1 MADIKNFGIKGIA
14 ADVQLGKSGGRLKYD
29 SSNNRFDLTQSDGST
44 LEDLRIGSVTSGTW
58 TGSAIGTTY
67 GGTGIDL
74 SSSTGTIKV
83 SSGTVSA
90 GAIDISDSN
99 FVTGSLAVA
108 NGGTG
113 ATGASGARTNL
124 GLGTIATQASTAVD
138 IDGGAIDGTAIGAN
152 SASTIVGS
160 TITANTN
167 FAGNLTGD
175 VTGDLTGDSAG
186 VHTGNVTGNLTGNVT
201 GDVTGDVTGNL
212 TGTASL
218 ASNFTSA
225 VTVGL
230 SGDATGTAT
239 FTGAGDTATVSTT
252 LATVNSD
259 VGTVGSTTNVPV
271 LTVNAKGLVTAVST
285 ATIATGFNVA
295 ADNGTTDAVAG
306 GETLTIEGGTGID
319 TTVSGNKV
327 SIAIQNAPTIND
339 LTVTGTF
346 TSDDITSA
354 TVNVSGDAVIT
365 GNLTVQGTQTTVN
378 STTVSTND
386 PIIRVNSNGTA
397 GTDAGLEANISGVMK
412 QFIYDGAT
420 SKWTVGSET
429 MVAST
434 FEGALTGAVTGDVTG
449 DITGDVKASD
459 AAVIV
464 DSSAKTVTAAGGF
477 TGALAGAVTGNVT
490 GDVTGDLTGDV
501 TGDVTGNLTGDVTGD
516 LTGDVTGTVSSIANH
531 STVNLSEDPSATV
544 TSGTMYYTDARVQTK
559 VDSYVTGGN
568 AISIASGVV
577 SLDNTAAAP
586 GTYGS
591 SSQIPAITVDQQG
604 RITAVSQSALSTSWT
619 LTADS
624 GSQTIDGGD
633 TVDVQGGTN
642 ITTSV
647 SATDVVDVS
656 LDTTLTGMVAGTFSG
671 AVTGGSLTDGT
682 ATLSSGAITGATA
695 ITASGAVEGGSLTDG
710 TATLSSGALSGAT
723 TGAFSSAVTGAS
735 FAATGEVSGSS
746 ADFSGQVD
754 FGSLSDGSIT
764 INGFADED
772 NMVSDSAQLIPTQ
785 QSVKAYVDSQLTA
798 QDLDFQ
804 GDTGGALSIDLD
816 SESLTIAGG
825 TNISSVGSGNGV
837 TLNLDSTLTGLTAVT
852 SNQFTGPL
860 TGAVTGNVTGDV
872 TGNAD
877 TATAL
882 ETARHF
888 SVTGDA
894 TATATSFDGT
904 ANVALS
910 TTLATVNSDTGTY
923 GSTTAIPVIT
933 VNAKGLVTAVS
944 TSSISTDLDII
955 GDSGTDTV
963 NLATDTL
970 TFEGTTNEIV
980 TAVTNNKVT
989 LGFGAATTINNLTAT
1004 GTFTSDDI
1012 TSASIGIN
1020 GDAVISGN
1028 LTVQGTQTIVNSTT
1042 VEAADPIFR
1051 VNTAGANTN
1060 SGFEANVNGSIKQ
1073 ILYTAA
1079 GTEWDFASEDVK
1091 TSGNFIGNLT
1101 GTAADATILETTRA
1115 ISISGDATA
1124 TVNFNGSQDVALA
1137 TTLATVN
1144 SDVGSYGG
1152 ITAIPV
1158 ITVNAKGLVTG
1169 VSTAA
1174 ISTAITVAGDSGGN
1188 QTVENGDTLSI
1199 VGGTN
1204 ISTAGSATD
1213 TITVNLDSTISGLT
1227 SVSSTTLTDGTASLS
1242 SGSLTGVV
1250 GVTASGTVQFGS
1262 LSDGAITATAFESTI
1277 TDSDTVIPTSGAVVD
1292 HVRTS
1297 ADGLL
1302 LKDAFTADS
1311 SASSFNI
1318 GTVPNVTGRTYYAN
1332 KLVIK
1337 VTTAFSGDSVNAIK
1351 ITENGTGGSTLVAI
1365 DDADCTTIGTY
1376 NVELDSDIELTKN
1389 AAITVSFVKADGS
1402 TASVPTAGVLKA
1414 SAHYNFV

>member
-14 ADVQLGKSGGRLKYD
+14 ADVQMGKSGGRLKYD
-29 SSNNRFDLTQSDGST
+29 SSNNRFDLTQSDGTT
-44 LEDLRIGSVTSGTW
+44 LEDIRLGSVTSGTW
-58 TGSAIGTTY
+58 TGSAIGTAY
-67 GGTGIDL
+67 GGTGLDL
-74 SSSTGTIKV
+74 SSSTGTIQV
-83 SSGTVSA
+83 SSGTVTA

-99 FVTGSLAVA
+99 FVTGALGVA

-113 ATGASGARTNL
+113 ATAASGARTNL
-124 GLGTIATQASTAVD
+124 GLGTLAVQAANAVD
-138 IDGGAIDGTAIGAN
+138 IDGGAIDGTIIGAN
-152 SASTIVGS
+152 SAAAITGS
-160 TITANTN
+160 TITANSS
-167 FAGNLTGD
+167 FVGALTGD
-175 VTGDLTGDSAG
+175 VTGDVTGALTGNSAG
-186 VHTGNVTGNLTGNVT
+186 VHTGNVTGNLT

-218 ASNFTSA
+218 ATNFTSA
-225 VTVGL
+225 VTVAL
-230 SGDATGTAT
+230 TGDSTGTAT
-239 FTGAGDTATVSTT
+239 FTGAGDTASIAST
-252 LATVNSD
+252 LATVNTD
-259 VGTVGSTTNVPV
+259 VGSYGSGTAIPV
-271 LTVNAKGLVTAVST
+271 IAVDAKGRITSVST
-285 ATIATGFNVA
+285 ASITAGFSVA
-295 ADNGTTDAVAG
+295 ADSGTTDAIAN
-306 GETLTIEGGTGID
+306 GETLTIEGGTNID

-327 SIAIQNAPTIND
+327 SIAIQDAPTLND

-378 STTVSTND
+378 STTVSTAD
-386 PIIRVNSNGTA
+386 PIVRVNSAGTA
-397 GTDAGLEANISGVMK
+397 GTDAGLEANVSGNMK
-412 QFIYDGAT
+412 QFIYSGAT
-420 SKWTVGSET
+420 SKWTIGSET
-429 MVAST
+429 MVAGT

-459 AAVIV
+459 ASVMV
-464 DSSAKTVTAAGGF
+464 DSSAKTF
-477 TGALAGAVTGNVT
+477 TGALTGAVTGN
-490 GDVTGDLTGDV
+490 VTGDLTGDV
-501 TGDVTGNLTGDVTGD
+501 TGDTAGTHTGPVTGAVTGNVTGD

-531 STVNLSEDPSATV
+531 STATLSEDASATV
-544 TSGTMYYTDARVQTK
+544 TSGTMYYTDARVETK
-559 VDSYVTGGN
+559 IDSYVTGGTG
-568 AISIASGVV
+568 ITVASGTAT
-577 SLDNTAAAP
+577 LDNTAATP
-586 GTYGS
+586 GSYGS
-591 SSQIPAITVDQQG
+591 TTQIPAITVDAQG
-604 RITAVSQSALSTSWT
+604 RITAVSQSALSTAWT

-642 ITTSV
+642 ITTAV

-656 LDTTLTGMVAGTFSG
+656 LDTTLTSMVAGTFSG
-671 AVTGGSLTDGT
+671 AVTAGTLTDGT
-682 ATLSSGAITGATA
+682 ASIASGAITGATA
-695 ITASGAVEGGSLTDG
+695 ITASGAIEGGSLTDG

-723 TGAFSSAVTGAS
+723 TGAFSSSVTGAS
-735 FAATGEVSGSS
+735 FAATGDVSGTT

-754 FGSLSDGSIT
+754 FGSLSDGTIT
-764 INGFADED
+764 ATGFVDED
-772 NMVSDSAQLIPTQ
+772 NMNSDSATLIPTQ
-785 QSVKAYVDSQLTA
+785 QSVKAYVDAQITA
-798 QDLDFQ
+798 EDLDFQ

-825 TNISSVGSGNGV
+825 TNLNTAGAGNGV
-837 TLNLDSTLTGLTAVT
+837 TVNLDTTLTGLTAVT

-860 TGAVTGNVTGDV
+860 TGAVTGDVTGDV

-882 ETARHF
+882 ATARAF
-888 SVTGDA
+888 SATGDI
-894 TATATSFDGT
+894 TATGVSFDGT
-904 ANVALS
+904 SAVALS
-910 TTLATVNSDTGTY
+910 TTLATVNSDTGSH

-933 VNAKGLVTAVS
+933 VNAKGLVTAV
-944 TSSISTDLDII
+944 TTAAVSTDLDII

-963 NLATDTL
+963 NLVTDAL
-970 TFEGTTNEIV
+970 TVEGTANQIV
-980 TAVTNNKVT
+980 TAVTDNKITV
-989 LGFGAATTINNLTAT
+989 GFATSPTINNLTAT

-1020 GDAVISGN
+1020 GDAIISGN

-1051 VNTAGANTN
+1051 VNTAGANTDA
-1060 SGFEANVNGSIKQ
+1060 GFEANANGVIKQ

-1079 GTEWDFASEDVK
+1079 GTEWDFGSENVK
-1091 TSGNFIGNLT
+1091 ATSFTGALVGNST
-1101 GTAADATILETTRA
+1101 TATTLATTRA
-1115 ISISGDATA
+1115 IGISGDATS
-1124 TVNFNGSQDVALA
+1124 TVNFDGSQDVTLA

-1144 SDVGSYGG
+1144 TDVGSFGSV
-1152 ITAIPV
+1152 TAIPV
-1158 ITVNAKGLVTG
+1158 VTVNAKGLVTG
-1169 VSTAA
+1169 VTTAA
-1174 ISTAITVAGDSGGN
+1174 IATAITVAGDTGGN

-1199 VGGTN
+1199 LGGTN
-1204 ISTAGSATD
+1204 ISTVGSATD
-1213 TITVNLDSTISGLT
+1213 TMTINLDSTISGLT

-1262 LSDGAITATAFESTI
+1262 LSDGTITATAFESTI
-1277 TDSDTVIPTSGAVVD
+1277 TDSDTVLPTSGAVVD

-1302 LKDAFTADS
+1302 LRSAFTADS

-1318 GTVPNVTGRTYYAN
+1318 GTMPNVSSRTYFAN

-1337 VTTAFSGDSVNAIK
+1337 VSTAFSGDSVNAIK

-1376 NVELDSDIELTKN
+1376 NVELDGDIELTKN

>member
-14 ADVQLGKSGGRLKYD
+14 ADVQMGKSGGRLKYD
-29 SSNNRFDLTQSDGST
+29 SSNNRFDLTQSDGTT
-44 LEDLRIGSVTSGTW
+44 LEDIRLGSVTSGTW
-58 TGSAIGTTY
+58 TGSAIGTAY
-67 GGTGIDL
+67 GGTGLDL
-74 SSSTGTIKV
+74 SSSTGTIQV
-83 SSGTVSA
+83 SSGTVTA

-99 FVTGSLAVA
+99 FVTGALGVA

-113 ATGASGARTNL
+113 ATAASGARTNL
-124 GLGTIATQASTAVD
+124 GLGTLAVQAANAVD
-138 IDGGAIDGTAIGAN
+138 IDGGAIDGTIIGAN
-152 SASTIVGS
+152 SAAAITGS
-160 TITANTN
+160 TITANSS
-167 FAGNLTGD
+167 FVGDLTGD
-175 VTGDLTGDSAG
+175 VTGDVTGALTGNSAG
-186 VHTGNVTGNLTGNVT
+186 VHTGNVTGNLT

-218 ASNFTSA
+218 ATNFTSA
-225 VTVGL
+225 VTVAL
-230 SGDATGTAT
+230 TGDSTGTAT
-239 FTGAGDTATVSTT
+239 FTGAGDTASIAST
-252 LATVNSD
+252 LATVNTD
-259 VGTVGSTTNVPV
+259 VGSYGSGTAIPV
-271 LTVNAKGLVTAVST
+271 IAVDAKGRITSVST
-285 ATIATGFNVA
+285 ASITAGFSVA
-295 ADNGTTDAVAG
+295 ADSGTTDAIAN
-306 GETLTIEGGTGID
+306 GETLTIEGGTNID

-327 SIAIQNAPTIND
+327 SIAIQDAPTLND

-378 STTVSTND
+378 STTVSTAD
-386 PIIRVNSNGTA
+386 PIVRVNSAGTA
-397 GTDAGLEANISGVMK
+397 GTDAGLEANVSGNMK
-412 QFIYDGAT
+412 QFIYSGAT
-420 SKWTVGSET
+420 SKWTIGSET
-429 MVAST
+429 MVAAT

-459 AAVIV
+459 ASVMV
-464 DSSAKTVTAAGGF
+464 DSSAKTF
-477 TGALAGAVTGNVT
+477 TGALTGAVTGN
-490 GDVTGDLTGDV
+490 VTGDLTGDV
-501 TGDVTGNLTGDVTGD
+501 TGDTAGTHTGPVTGAVTGNVTGD

-531 STVNLSEDPSATV
+531 STATLSEDASATV
-544 TSGTMYYTDARVQTK
+544 SSGTMYYTDARVETK
-559 VDSYVTGGN
+559 IDSYVTGGTG
-568 AISIASGVV
+568 ITVASGTAT
-577 SLDNTAAAP
+577 LDNTAATP
-586 GTYGS
+586 GAYGS
-591 SSQIPAITVDQQG
+591 TTQIPAITVDAQG
-604 RITAVSQSALSTSWT
+604 RITAVSQSALSTAWT

-642 ITTSV
+642 ITTAV

-671 AVTGGSLTDGT
+671 AVTAGTLTDGT
-682 ATLSSGAITGATA
+682 ASIASGAITGATA
-695 ITASGAVEGGSLTDG
+695 ITASGAIEGGSLTDG

-723 TGAFSSAVTGAS
+723 TGAFSSSVTGAS
-735 FAATGEVSGSS
+735 FAATGDVSGTT

-754 FGSLSDGSIT
+754 FGSLSDGTIT
-764 INGFADED
+764 ATGFVDED
-772 NMVSDSAQLIPTQ
+772 NMNSDSATLIPTQ
-785 QSVKAYVDSQLTA
+785 QSVKAYVDAQITA
-798 QDLDFQ
+798 EDLDFQ

-825 TNISSVGSGNGV
+825 TNLNTAGAGNGV
-837 TLNLDSTLTGLTAVT
+837 TVNLDTTLTGLTAVT

-860 TGAVTGNVTGDV
+860 TGAVTGDVTGDV

-882 ETARHF
+882 ATARAF
-888 SVTGDA
+888 SATGDI
-894 TATATSFDGT
+894 TATGVSFDGT
-904 ANVALS
+904 SAVALS
-910 TTLATVNSDTGTY
+910 TTLATVNSDTGSH

-933 VNAKGLVTAVS
+933 VNAKGLVTAV
-944 TSSISTDLDII
+944 TTAAVSTDLDII

-963 NLATDTL
+963 NLVTDAL
-970 TFEGTTNEIV
+970 TVEGTANQIV
-980 TAVTNNKVT
+980 TAVTDNKITV
-989 LGFGAATTINNLTAT
+989 GFATSPTINNLTAT

-1020 GDAVISGN
+1020 GDAIISGN

-1051 VNTAGANTN
+1051 VNTAGANTDA
-1060 SGFEANVNGSIKQ
+1060 GFEANANGVIKQ

-1079 GTEWDFASEDVK
+1079 GTEWDFGSENVK
-1091 TSGNFIGNLT
+1091 ATSFTGALVGNST
-1101 GTAADATILETTRA
+1101 TATTLATTRA
-1115 ISISGDATA
+1115 IGISGDATS
-1124 TVNFNGSQDVALA
+1124 TVNFDGSQDVTLA

-1144 SDVGSYGG
+1144 TDVGSFGSV
-1152 ITAIPV
+1152 TAIPV
-1158 ITVNAKGLVTG
+1158 VTVNAKGLVTG
-1169 VSTAA
+1169 VTTAA
-1174 ISTAITVAGDSGGN
+1174 IATAITVAGDTGGN

-1199 VGGTN
+1199 LGGTN
-1204 ISTAGSATD
+1204 ISTVGSATD
-1213 TITVNLDSTISGLT
+1213 TMTINLDSTISGLT

-1262 LSDGAITATAFESTI
+1262 LSDGTITATAFESTI
-1277 TDSDTVIPTSGAVVD
+1277 TDSDTVLPTSGAVVD

-1302 LKDAFTADS
+1302 LRSAFTADS

-1318 GTVPNVTGRTYYAN
+1318 GTMPNVSSRTYFAN

-1337 VTTAFSGDSVNAIK
+1337 VSTAFSGDSVNAIK

-1376 NVELDSDIELTKN
+1376 NVELDGDIELTKN

>member
-14 ADVQLGKSGGRLKYD
+14 ADVQMGKSGGRLKYD
-29 SSNNRFDLTQSDGST
+29 SGNGRFDLTQSDGTT
-44 LEDLRIGSVTSGTW
+44 LEDIRLGSVTSGTW
-58 TGSAIGTTY
+58 TGSAIGTAY
-67 GGTGIDL
+67 GGTGLDL
-74 SSSTGTIKV
+74 SSSTGTIQV
-83 SSGTVSA
+83 SSGTVTA

-99 FVTGSLAVA
+99 FVTGALGVA

-113 ATGASGARTNL
+113 ATAASGARTNL
-124 GLGTIATQASTAVD
+124 GLGTLAVQAANAVD
-138 IDGGAIDGTAIGAN
+138 IDGGAIDGTIIGAN
-152 SASTIVGS
+152 SAAAITGS
-160 TITANTN
+160 TITANSS
-167 FAGNLTGD
+167 FVGALTGD
-175 VTGDLTGDSAG
+175 VTGDVTGALTGNSAG
-186 VHTGNVTGNLTGNVT
+186 VHTGNVTGNLT

-218 ASNFTSA
+218 ATNFTSA
-225 VTVGL
+225 VTVAL
-230 SGDATGTAT
+230 TGDSTGTAT
-239 FTGAGDTATVSTT
+239 FTGAGDTASIAST
-252 LATVNSD
+252 LATVNTD
-259 VGTVGSTTNVPV
+259 VGAYGSGTAIPV
-271 LTVNAKGLVTAVST
+271 LTVNAKGLVTGVSVVAIT
-285 ATIATGFNVA
+285 AGFSVA
-295 ADNGTTDAVAG
+295 ADSGTTDAIAN
-306 GETLTIEGGTGID
+306 GETLTIEGGTNID

-327 SIAIQNAPTIND
+327 SIAIQDAPTLND

-378 STTVSTND
+378 STTVSTAD
-386 PIIRVNSNGTA
+386 PIVRVNSAGTA
-397 GTDAGLEANISGVMK
+397 GTDAGLEANVSGNMK
-412 QFIYDGAT
+412 QFIYSGAT
-420 SKWTVGSET
+420 SKWTIGSET
-429 MVAST
+429 MVAGT

-459 AAVIV
+459 ASVMV
-464 DSSAKTVTAAGGF
+464 DSSAKTF
-477 TGALAGAVTGNVT
+477 TGALTGAVTGN
-490 GDVTGDLTGDV
+490 VTGDLTGDV
-501 TGDVTGNLTGDVTGD
+501 TGDTAGTHTGPVTGAVTGNVTGD

-531 STVNLSEDPSATV
+531 STATLSEDASATV
-544 TSGTMYYTDARVQTK
+544 SSGTMYYTDARVETK
-559 VDSYVTGGN
+559 IDSYVTGGTG
-568 AISIASGVV
+568 ITVASGTAT
-577 SLDNTAAAP
+577 LDNTAATP
-586 GTYGS
+586 GSYGS
-591 SSQIPAITVDQQG
+591 TTQIPAITVDAQG
-604 RITAVSQSALSTSWT
+604 RITAVSQSALSTAWT

-642 ITTSV
+642 ITTAV

-671 AVTGGSLTDGT
+671 AVTGGTLTDGT
-682 ATLSSGAITGATA
+682 ASIASGAITGATA

-723 TGAFSSAVTGAS
+723 TGAFSSSVTGAS
-735 FAATGEVSGSS
+735 FAATGDVSGST

-754 FGSLSDGSIT
+754 FGSLSDGTIT
-764 INGFADED
+764 ATGFVDED
-772 NMVSDSAQLIPTQ
+772 NMNSDSATLIPTQ
-785 QSVKAYVDSQLTA
+785 QSVKAYVDAQITA
-798 QDLDFQ
+798 EDLDFQ

-825 TNISSVGSGNGV
+825 TNLNTAGAGNGV
-837 TLNLDSTLTGLTAVT
+837 TVNLDTTLTGLTAVT

-860 TGAVTGNVTGDV
+860 TGAVTGDVTGDV

-882 ETARHF
+882 ATARAF
-888 SVTGDA
+888 SATGDI
-894 TATATSFDGT
+894 TATGVSFDGT
-904 ANVALS
+904 SAVALS
-910 TTLATVNSDTGTY
+910 TTLATVNSDTGSH

-933 VNAKGLVTAVS
+933 VNAKGLVTAV
-944 TSSISTDLDII
+944 TTAAVSTDLDII

-963 NLATDTL
+963 NLVTDAL
-970 TFEGTTNEIV
+970 TVEGTANQIV
-980 TAVTNNKVT
+980 TAVTDNKITV
-989 LGFGAATTINNLTAT
+989 GFATSPTINNLTAT

-1020 GDAVISGN
+1020 GDAIISGN

-1051 VNTAGANTN
+1051 VNTAGANTDA
-1060 SGFEANVNGSIKQ
+1060 GFEANANGVIKQ

-1079 GTEWDFASEDVK
+1079 GTEWDFGSENVK
-1091 TSGNFIGNLT
+1091 ATSFTGALVGNST
-1101 GTAADATILETTRA
+1101 TATTLATTRA
-1115 ISISGDATA
+1115 IGISGDATS
-1124 TVNFNGSQDVALA
+1124 TVNFDGSQDVTLA

-1144 SDVGSYGG
+1144 TDVGSFGSV
-1152 ITAIPV
+1152 TAIPV
-1158 ITVNAKGLVTG
+1158 VTVNAKGLVTG
-1169 VSTAA
+1169 VTTAA
-1174 ISTAITVAGDSGGN
+1174 IATAITVAGDTGGN

-1199 VGGTN
+1199 LGGTN
-1204 ISTAGSATD
+1204 ISTVGSATD
-1213 TITVNLDSTISGLT
+1213 TMTINLDSTISGLT

-1262 LSDGAITATAFESTI
+1262 LSDGTITATAFESTI
-1277 TDSDTVIPTSGAVVD
+1277 TDSDTVLPTSGAVVD

-1302 LKDAFTADS
+1302 LRSAFTADS

-1318 GTVPNVTGRTYYAN
+1318 GTMPNVSSRTYFAN

-1337 VTTAFSGDSVNAIK
+1337 VSTAFSGDSVNAIK

-1376 NVELDSDIELTKN
+1376 NVELDGDIELTKN

>member
-14 ADVQLGKSGGRLKYD
+14 ADVQMGKSGGRLKYD
-29 SSNNRFDLTQSDGST
+29 SSNNRFDLTQSDGTT
-44 LEDLRIGSVTSGTW
+44 LEDIRLGSVTSGTW
-58 TGSAIGTTY
+58 TGSAIGTAY
-67 GGTGIDL
+67 GGTGLDL
-74 SSSTGTIKV
+74 SSSTGTIQV
-83 SSGTVSA
+83 SSGTVTA

-99 FVTGSLAVA
+99 FVTGALGVA

-113 ATGASGARTNL
+113 ATAASGARTNL
-124 GLGTIATQASTAVD
+124 GLGTLAVQAANAVD
-138 IDGGAIDGTAIGAN
+138 IDGGAIDGTIIGAN
-152 SASTIVGS
+152 SAAAITGS
-160 TITANTN
+160 TITANSS
-167 FAGNLTGD
+167 FVGDLTGD
-175 VTGDLTGDSAG
+175 VTGDVTGALTGNSAG
-186 VHTGNVTGNLTGNVT
+186 VHTGNVTGNLT

-218 ASNFTSA
+218 ATNFTSA
-225 VTVGL
+225 VTVAL
-230 SGDATGTAT
+230 TGDSTGTAT
-239 FTGAGDTATVSTT
+239 FTGAGDTASIAST
-252 LATVNSD
+252 LATVNTD
-259 VGTVGSTTNVPV
+259 VGAYGSGTAIPV
-271 LTVNAKGLVTAVST
+271 LTVNAKGLVTGVSVVAIT
-285 ATIATGFNVA
+285 AGFSVA
-295 ADNGTTDAVAG
+295 ADSGTTDAIAN
-306 GETLTIEGGTGID
+306 GETLTIEGGTNID

-327 SIAIQNAPTIND
+327 SIAIQDAPTLND

-378 STTVSTND
+378 STTVSTAD
-386 PIIRVNSNGTA
+386 PIVRVNSAGTA
-397 GTDAGLEANISGVMK
+397 GTDAGLEANVSGNMK
-412 QFIYDGAT
+412 QFIYSGAT
-420 SKWTVGSET
+420 SKWTIGSET
-429 MVAST
+429 MVAGT

-459 AAVIV
+459 ASVMV
-464 DSSAKTVTAAGGF
+464 DSSAKTF
-477 TGALAGAVTGNVT
+477 TGDLTGAVTGN
-490 GDVTGDLTGDV
+490 VTGDLTGDV
-501 TGDVTGNLTGDVTGD
+501 TGDTAGTHTGPVTGAVTGNVLGD

-531 STVNLSEDPSATV
+531 STATLSEDASATV
-544 TSGTMYYTDARVQTK
+544 TSGTMYYTDARVETK
-559 VDSYVTGGN
+559 IDSYVTGGTG
-568 AISIASGVV
+568 ITVASGTAT
-577 SLDNTAAAP
+577 LDNTAATP
-586 GTYGS
+586 GAYGS
-591 SSQIPAITVDQQG
+591 TTQIPAITVDAQG
-604 RITAVSQSALSTSWT
+604 RITAVSQSALSTAWT

-642 ITTSV
+642 ITTAV

-671 AVTGGSLTDGT
+671 AVTAGTLTDGT
-682 ATLSSGAITGATA
+682 ASIASGAITGATA
-695 ITASGAVEGGSLTDG
+695 ITASGAIEGGSLTDG

-723 TGAFSSAVTGAS
+723 TGAFSSSVTGAS
-735 FAATGEVSGSS
+735 FAATGDVSGST

-754 FGSLSDGSIT
+754 FGSLSDGTIT
-764 INGFADED
+764 ATGFVDED
-772 NMVSDSAQLIPTQ
+772 NMNSDSATLIPTQ
-785 QSVKAYVDSQLTA
+785 QSVKAYVDAQITA
-798 QDLDFQ
+798 EDLDFQ

-825 TNISSVGSGNGV
+825 TNLNTAGAGNGV
-837 TLNLDSTLTGLTAVT
+837 TVNLDTTLTGLTAVT

-860 TGAVTGNVTGDV
+860 TGAVTGDVTGDV

-882 ETARHF
+882 ATARAF
-888 SVTGDA
+888 SATGDI
-894 TATATSFDGT
+894 TATGVSFDGT
-904 ANVALS
+904 SAVALS
-910 TTLATVNSDTGTY
+910 TTLATVNSDTGSH

-933 VNAKGLVTAVS
+933 VNAKGLVTAV
-944 TSSISTDLDII
+944 TTAAVSTDLDII

-963 NLATDTL
+963 NLVTDAL
-970 TFEGTTNEIV
+970 TVEGTANQIV
-980 TAVTNNKVT
+980 TAVTDNKITV
-989 LGFGAATTINNLTAT
+989 GFATSPTINNLTAT

-1020 GDAVISGN
+1020 GDAIISGN

-1051 VNTAGANTN
+1051 VNTAGANTDA
-1060 SGFEANVNGSIKQ
+1060 GFEANANGVIKQ

-1079 GTEWDFASEDVK
+1079 GTEWDFGSENVK
-1091 TSGNFIGNLT
+1091 ATSFTGALVGNST
-1101 GTAADATILETTRA
+1101 TATTLATTRA
-1115 ISISGDATA
+1115 IGISGDATS
-1124 TVNFNGSQDVALA
+1124 TVNFDGSQDVTLA

-1144 SDVGSYGG
+1144 TDVGSFGSV
-1152 ITAIPV
+1152 TAIPV
-1158 ITVNAKGLVTG
+1158 VTVNAKGLVTG
-1169 VSTAA
+1169 VTTAA
-1174 ISTAITVAGDSGGN
+1174 IATAITVAGDTGGN

-1199 VGGTN
+1199 LGGTN
-1204 ISTAGSATD
+1204 ISTVGSATD
-1213 TITVNLDSTISGLT
+1213 TMTINLDSTISGLT

-1262 LSDGAITATAFESTI
+1262 LSDGTITATAFESTI
-1277 TDSDTVIPTSGAVVD
+1277 TDSDTVLPTSGAVVD

-1302 LKDAFTADS
+1302 LRSAFTADS

-1318 GTVPNVTGRTYYAN
+1318 GTMPNVSSRTYFAN

-1337 VTTAFSGDSVNAIK
+1337 VSTAFSGDSVNAIK

-1376 NVELDSDIELTKN
+1376 NVELDGDIELTKN

>member
-14 ADVQLGKSGGRLKYD
+14 ADVQMGKSGGRLKYD
-29 SSNNRFDLTQSDGST
+29 SSNNRFDLTQSDGTT
-44 LEDLRIGSVTSGTW
+44 LEDIRLGSVTSGTW
-58 TGSAIGTTY
+58 TGSAIGTAY
-67 GGTGIDL
+67 GGTGLDL
-74 SSSTGTIKV
+74 SSSTGTIQV
-83 SSGTVSA
+83 SSGTVTA

-99 FVTGSLAVA
+99 FVTGALGVA

-113 ATGASGARTNL
+113 ATAASGARTNL
-124 GLGTIATQASTAVD
+124 GLGTLAVQAANAVD
-138 IDGGAIDGTAIGAN
+138 IDGGAIDGTIIGAN
-152 SASTIVGS
+152 SAAAITGS
-160 TITANTN
+160 TITANSS
-167 FAGNLTGD
+167 FVGDLTGD
-175 VTGDLTGDSAG
+175 VTGDVTGALTGNSAG
-186 VHTGNVTGNLTGNVT
+186 VHTGNVTGNLT

-218 ASNFTSA
+218 ATNFTSA
-225 VTVGL
+225 VTVAL
-230 SGDATGTAT
+230 TGDSTGTAT
-239 FTGAGDTATVSTT
+239 FTGAGDTASIAST
-252 LATVNSD
+252 LATVNTD
-259 VGTVGSTTNVPV
+259 VGSYGSGTAIPV
-271 LTVNAKGLVTAVST
+271 IAVDAKGRITSVST
-285 ATIATGFNVA
+285 ASITAGFSVA
-295 ADNGTTDAVAG
+295 ADSGTTDAIAN
-306 GETLTIEGGTGID
+306 GETLTIEGGTNID

-327 SIAIQNAPTIND
+327 SIAIQDAPTLND

-378 STTVSTND
+378 STTVSTAD
-386 PIIRVNSNGTA
+386 PIVRVNSAGTA
-397 GTDAGLEANISGVMK
+397 GTDAGLEANVSGNMK
-412 QFIYDGAT
+412 QFIYSGAT
-420 SKWTVGSET
+420 SKWTIGSET
-429 MVAST
+429 MVAAT

-459 AAVIV
+459 ASVMV
-464 DSSAKTVTAAGGF
+464 DSSAKTF
-477 TGALAGAVTGNVT
+477 TGALTGAVTGN
-490 GDVTGDLTGDV
+490 VTGDLTGDV
-501 TGDVTGNLTGDVTGD
+501 TGDTAGTHTGPVTGAVTGNVTGD

-531 STVNLSEDPSATV
+531 STATLSEDASATV
-544 TSGTMYYTDARVQTK
+544 SSGTMYYTDARVETK
-559 VDSYVTGGN
+559 IDSYVTGGTG
-568 AISIASGVV
+568 ITVASGTAT
-577 SLDNTAAAP
+577 LDNTAATP
-586 GTYGS
+586 GAYGS
-591 SSQIPAITVDQQG
+591 TTQIPAITVDAQG
-604 RITAVSQSALSTSWT
+604 RITAVSQNALSTAWT
-619 LTADS
+619 LSADS

-642 ITTSV
+642 ITTAV

-671 AVTGGSLTDGT
+671 AVTAGTLTDGT
-682 ATLSSGAITGATA
+682 ASIASGAITGATA
-695 ITASGAVEGGSLTDG
+695 ITASGAIEGGSLTDG

-723 TGAFSSAVTGAS
+723 TGAFSSSVTGAS
-735 FAATGEVSGSS
+735 FAATGDVSGTT

-754 FGSLSDGSIT
+754 FGSLSDGTIT
-764 INGFADED
+764 ATGFVDED
-772 NMVSDSAQLIPTQ
+772 NMNSDSATLIPTQ
-785 QSVKAYVDSQLTA
+785 QSVKAYVDAQITA
-798 QDLDFQ
+798 EDLDFQ

-825 TNISSVGSGNGV
+825 TNLNTAGAGNGV
-837 TLNLDSTLTGLTAVT
+837 TVNLDTTLTGLTAVT

-860 TGAVTGNVTGDV
+860 TGAVTGDVTGDV

-882 ETARHF
+882 ATARAF
-888 SVTGDA
+888 SATGDI
-894 TATATSFDGT
+894 TATGVSFDGT
-904 ANVALS
+904 SAVALS
-910 TTLATVNSDTGTY
+910 TTLATVNSDTGSH

-933 VNAKGLVTAVS
+933 VNAKGLVTAV
-944 TSSISTDLDII
+944 TTAAVSTDLDII

-963 NLATDTL
+963 NLVTDAL
-970 TFEGTTNEIV
+970 TVEGTANQIV
-980 TAVTNNKVT
+980 TAVTDNKITV
-989 LGFGAATTINNLTAT
+989 GFATSPTINNLTAT

-1020 GDAVISGN
+1020 GDAIISGN

-1051 VNTAGANTN
+1051 VNTAGANTDA
-1060 SGFEANVNGSIKQ
+1060 GFEANANGVIKQ

-1079 GTEWDFASEDVK
+1079 GTEWDFGSENVK
-1091 TSGNFIGNLT
+1091 ATSFTGALVGNST
-1101 GTAADATILETTRA
+1101 TATTLATTRA
-1115 ISISGDATA
+1115 IGISGDATS
-1124 TVNFNGSQDVALA
+1124 TVNFDGSQDVTLA

-1144 SDVGSYGG
+1144 TDVGSFGSV
-1152 ITAIPV
+1152 TAIPV
-1158 ITVNAKGLVTG
+1158 VTVNAKGLVTG
-1169 VSTAA
+1169 VTTAA
-1174 ISTAITVAGDSGGN
+1174 IATAITVAGDTGGN

-1199 VGGTN
+1199 LGGTN
-1204 ISTAGSATD
+1204 ISTVGSATD
-1213 TITVNLDSTISGLT
+1213 TMTINLDSTISGLT

-1262 LSDGAITATAFESTI
+1262 LSDGTITATAFESTI
-1277 TDSDTVIPTSGAVVD
+1277 TDSDTVLPTSGAVVD

-1302 LKDAFTADS
+1302 LRSAFTADS

-1318 GTVPNVTGRTYYAN
+1318 GTMPNVSSRTYFAN

-1337 VTTAFSGDSVNAIK
+1337 VSTAFSGDSVNAIK

-1376 NVELDSDIELTKN
+1376 NVELDGDIELTKN

>member
-14 ADVQLGKSGGRLKYD
+14 ADVQMGKSGGRLKYD
-29 SSNNRFDLTQSDGST
+29 SSNNRFDLTQSDGTT
-44 LEDLRIGSVTSGTW
+44 LEDIRLGSVTSGTW
-58 TGSAIGTTY
+58 TGSAIGTAY
-67 GGTGIDL
+67 GGTGLDL
-74 SSSTGTIKV
+74 SSSTGTIQV
-83 SSGTVSA
+83 SSGTVTA

-99 FVTGSLAVA
+99 FVTGALGVA

-113 ATGASGARTNL
+113 ATAASGARTNL
-124 GLGTIATQASTAVD
+124 GLGTLAVQAANAVD
-138 IDGGAIDGTAIGAN
+138 IDGGAIDGTIIGAN
-152 SASTIVGS
+152 SAAAITGS
-160 TITANTN
+160 TITANSS
-167 FAGNLTGD
+167 FVGDLTGD
-175 VTGDLTGDSAG
+175 VTGDVTGALTGNSAG
-186 VHTGNVTGNLTGNVT
+186 VHTGNVTGNLT

-218 ASNFTSA
+218 ATNFTSA
-225 VTVGL
+225 VTVAL
-230 SGDATGTAT
+230 TGDSTGTAT
-239 FTGAGDTATVSTT
+239 FTGAGDTASIAST
-252 LATVNSD
+252 LATVNTD
-259 VGTVGSTTNVPV
+259 VGSYGSGTAIPV
-271 LTVNAKGLVTAVST
+271 IAVDAKGRITSVST
-285 ATIATGFNVA
+285 ASITAGFSVA
-295 ADNGTTDAVAG
+295 ADSGTTDAIAN
-306 GETLTIEGGTGID
+306 GETLTIEGGTNID

-327 SIAIQNAPTIND
+327 SIAIQDAPTLND

-378 STTVSTND
+378 STTVSTAD
-386 PIIRVNSNGTA
+386 PIVRVNSAGTA
-397 GTDAGLEANISGVMK
+397 GTDAGLEANVSGNMK
-412 QFIYDGAT
+412 QFIYSGAT
-420 SKWTVGSET
+420 SKWTIGSET

-459 AAVIV
+459 ASVMV
-464 DSSAKTVTAAGGF
+464 DSSAKTF
-477 TGALAGAVTGNVT
+477 TGTLTGN
-490 GDVTGDLTGDV
+490 VTGDLTGDV
-501 TGDVTGNLTGDVTGD
+501 TGDTAGTHTGPVTGAVTGNVTGD

-531 STVNLSEDPSATV
+531 STATLSEDASATV
-544 TSGTMYYTDARVQTK
+544 TSGTMYYTDARVETK
-559 VDSYVTGGN
+559 IDSYVTGGTG
-568 AISIASGVV
+568 ITVASGTAT
-577 SLDNTAAAP
+577 LDNTAATP
-586 GTYGS
+586 GAYGS
-591 SSQIPAITVDQQG
+591 TTQIPAITVDAQG
-604 RITAVSQSALSTSWT
+604 RITAVSQNALSTAWT
-619 LTADS
+619 LSADS

-642 ITTSV
+642 ITTAV

-671 AVTGGSLTDGT
+671 AVTAGTLTDGT
-682 ATLSSGAITGATA
+682 ASIASGAITGATA
-695 ITASGAVEGGSLTDG
+695 ITASGAIEGGSLTDG

-723 TGAFSSAVTGAS
+723 TGAFSSSVTGAS
-735 FAATGEVSGSS
+735 FAATGDVSGTT

-754 FGSLSDGSIT
+754 FGSLSDGTIT
-764 INGFADED
+764 ATGFVDED
-772 NMVSDSAQLIPTQ
+772 NMNSDSATLIPTQ
-785 QSVKAYVDSQLTA
+785 QSVKAYVDAQITA
-798 QDLDFQ
+798 EDLDFQ

-825 TNISSVGSGNGV
+825 TNLNTAGAGNGV
-837 TLNLDSTLTGLTAVT
+837 TVNLDTTLTGLTAVT

-860 TGAVTGNVTGDV
+860 TGAVTGDVTGDV

-882 ETARHF
+882 ATARAF
-888 SVTGDA
+888 SATGDI
-894 TATATSFDGT
+894 TATGVSFDGT
-904 ANVALS
+904 SAVALS
-910 TTLATVNSDTGTY
+910 TTLATVNSDTGSH

-933 VNAKGLVTAVS
+933 VNAKGLVTAV
-944 TSSISTDLDII
+944 TTAAVSTDLDII

-963 NLATDTL
+963 NLVTDAL
-970 TFEGTTNEIV
+970 TVEGTANQIV
-980 TAVTNNKVT
+980 TAVTDNKITV
-989 LGFGAATTINNLTAT
+989 GFATSPTINNLTAT

-1020 GDAVISGN
+1020 GDAIISGN

-1051 VNTAGANTN
+1051 VNTAGANTDA
-1060 SGFEANVNGSIKQ
+1060 GFEANANGVIKQ

-1079 GTEWDFASEDVK
+1079 GTEWDFGSENVK
-1091 TSGNFIGNLT
+1091 ATSFTGALVGNST
-1101 GTAADATILETTRA
+1101 TATTLATTRA
-1115 ISISGDATA
+1115 IGISGDATS
-1124 TVNFNGSQDVALA
+1124 TVNFDGSQDVTLA

-1144 SDVGSYGG
+1144 TDVGSFGSV
-1152 ITAIPV
+1152 TAIPV
-1158 ITVNAKGLVTG
+1158 VTVNAKGLVTG
-1169 VSTAA
+1169 VTTAA
-1174 ISTAITVAGDSGGN
+1174 IATAITVAGDTGGN

-1199 VGGTN
+1199 LGGTN
-1204 ISTAGSATD
+1204 ISTVGSATD
-1213 TITVNLDSTISGLT
+1213 TMTINLDSSISGLT

-1262 LSDGAITATAFESTI
+1262 LSDGTITATAFESTI
-1277 TDSDTVIPTSGAVVD
+1277 TDSDTVLPTSGAVVD

-1302 LKDAFTADS
+1302 LRSAFTADS

-1318 GTVPNVTGRTYYAN
+1318 GTMPNVSSRTYFAN

-1337 VTTAFSGDSVNAIK
+1337 VSTAFSGDSVNAIK

-1376 NVELDSDIELTKN
+1376 NVELDGDIELTKN

>member
-14 ADVQLGKSGGRLKYD
+14 ADVQMGKSGGRLKYD
-29 SSNNRFDLTQSDGST
+29 SGNGRFDLTQSDGTT
-44 LEDLRIGSVTSGTW
+44 LEDIRLGSVTSGTW
-58 TGSAIGTTY
+58 TGSAIGTAY
-67 GGTGIDL
+67 GGTGLDL
-74 SSSTGTIKV
+74 SSSTGTIQV
-83 SSGTVSA
+83 SSGTVTA

-99 FVTGSLAVA
+99 FVTGALGVA

-113 ATGASGARTNL
+113 ATAASGARTNL
-124 GLGTIATQASTAVD
+124 GLGTLAVQAANAVD
-138 IDGGAIDGTAIGAN
+138 IDGGAIDGTIIGAN
-152 SASTIVGS
+152 SAAAITGS
-160 TITANTN
+160 TITANSS
-167 FAGNLTGD
+167 FVGALTGD
-175 VTGDLTGDSAG
+175 VTGDVTGALTGNSAG
-186 VHTGNVTGNLTGNVT
+186 VHTGNVTGNLT

-218 ASNFTSA
+218 ATNFTSA
-225 VTVGL
+225 VTVAL
-230 SGDATGTAT
+230 TGDSTGTAT
-239 FTGAGDTATVSTT
+239 FTGAGDTASIAST
-252 LATVNSD
+252 LATVNTD
-259 VGTVGSTTNVPV
+259 VGAYGSGTAIPV
-271 LTVNAKGLVTAVST
+271 LTVNAKGLVTGVSVVAIT
-285 ATIATGFNVA
+285 AGFSVA
-295 ADNGTTDAVAG
+295 ADSGTTDAIAN
-306 GETLTIEGGTGID
+306 GETLTIEGGTNID

-327 SIAIQNAPTIND
+327 SIAIQDAPTLND

-378 STTVSTND
+378 STTVSTAD
-386 PIIRVNSNGTA
+386 PIVRVNSAGTA
-397 GTDAGLEANISGVMK
+397 GTDAGLEANVSGNMK
-412 QFIYDGAT
+412 QFIYSGAT
-420 SKWTVGSET
+420 SKWTIGSET
-429 MVAST
+429 MVAGT

-459 AAVIV
+459 ASVMV
-464 DSSAKTVTAAGGF
+464 DSSAKTF
-477 TGALAGAVTGNVT
+477 TGDLTGAVTGN
-490 GDVTGDLTGDV
+490 VTGDLTGDV
-501 TGDVTGNLTGDVTGD
+501 TGDTAGTHTGPVTGAVTGNVTGD

-531 STVNLSEDPSATV
+531 STATLSEDASATV
-544 TSGTMYYTDARVQTK
+544 SSGTMYYTDARVETK
-559 VDSYVTGGN
+559 IDSYVTGGTG
-568 AISIASGVV
+568 ITVASGTAT
-577 SLDNTAAAP
+577 LDNTAATP
-586 GTYGS
+586 GSYGS
-591 SSQIPAITVDQQG
+591 TTQIPAITVDAQG
-604 RITAVSQSALSTSWT
+604 RITAVSQSALSTAWT

-642 ITTSV
+642 ITTAV

-671 AVTGGSLTDGT
+671 AVTAGTLTDGT
-682 ATLSSGAITGATA
+682 ASIASGAITGATA
-695 ITASGAVEGGSLTDG
+695 ITASGAIEGGSLTDG

-723 TGAFSSAVTGAS
+723 TGAFSSSVTGAS
-735 FAATGEVSGSS
+735 FAATGDVSGST

-754 FGSLSDGSIT
+754 FGSLSDGTIT
-764 INGFADED
+764 ATGFVDED
-772 NMVSDSAQLIPTQ
+772 NMNSDSATLIPTQ
-785 QSVKAYVDSQLTA
+785 QSVKAYVDAQITA
-798 QDLDFQ
+798 EDLDFQ

-825 TNISSVGSGNGV
+825 TNLNTAGAGNGV
-837 TLNLDSTLTGLTAVT
+837 TVNLDTTLTGLTAVT

-860 TGAVTGNVTGDV
+860 TGAVTGDVTGDV

-882 ETARHF
+882 ATARAF
-888 SVTGDA
+888 SATGDI
-894 TATATSFDGT
+894 TATGVSFDGT
-904 ANVALS
+904 SAVALS
-910 TTLATVNSDTGTY
+910 TTLATVNSDTGSH

-933 VNAKGLVTAVS
+933 VNAKGLVTAV
-944 TSSISTDLDII
+944 TTAAVSTDLDII

-963 NLATDTL
+963 NLVTDAL
-970 TFEGTTNEIV
+970 TVEGTANQIV
-980 TAVTNNKVT
+980 TAVTDNKITV
-989 LGFGAATTINNLTAT
+989 GFATSPTINNLTAT

-1020 GDAVISGN
+1020 GDAIISGN

-1051 VNTAGANTN
+1051 VNTAGANTDA
-1060 SGFEANVNGSIKQ
+1060 GFEANANGVIKQ

-1079 GTEWDFASEDVK
+1079 GTEWDFGSENVK
-1091 TSGNFIGNLT
+1091 ATSFTGALVGNST
-1101 GTAADATILETTRA
+1101 TATTLATTRA
-1115 ISISGDATA
+1115 IGISGDATS
-1124 TVNFNGSQDVALA
+1124 TVNFDGSQDVTLA

-1144 SDVGSYGG
+1144 TDVGSFGSV
-1152 ITAIPV
+1152 TAIPV
-1158 ITVNAKGLVTG
+1158 VTVNAKGLVTG
-1169 VSTAA
+1169 VTTAA
-1174 ISTAITVAGDSGGN
+1174 IATAITVAGDTGGN

-1199 VGGTN
+1199 LGGTN
-1204 ISTAGSATD
+1204 ISTVGSATD
-1213 TITVNLDSTISGLT
+1213 TMTINLDSTISGLT

-1262 LSDGAITATAFESTI
+1262 LSDGTITATAFESTI
-1277 TDSDTVIPTSGAVVD
+1277 TDSDTVLPTSGAVVD

-1302 LKDAFTADS
+1302 LRSAFTADS

-1318 GTVPNVTGRTYYAN
+1318 GTMPNVSSRTYFAN

-1337 VTTAFSGDSVNAIK
+1337 VSTAFSGDSVNAIK

-1376 NVELDSDIELTKN
+1376 NVELDGDIELTKN

>member
-14 ADVQLGKSGGRLKYD
+14 ADVQMGKSGGRLKYD
-29 SSNNRFDLTQSDGST
+29 SGNGRFDLTQSDGTT
-44 LEDLRIGSVTSGTW
+44 LEDIRLGSVTSGTW
-58 TGSAIGTTY
+58 TGSAIGTAY
-67 GGTGIDL
+67 GGTGLDL
-74 SSSTGTIKV
+74 SSSTGTIQV
-83 SSGTVSA
+83 SSGTVTA

-99 FVTGSLAVA
+99 FVTGALGVA

-113 ATGASGARTNL
+113 ATAASGARTNL
-124 GLGTIATQASTAVD
+124 GLGTLAVQAANAVD
-138 IDGGAIDGTAIGAN
+138 IDGGAIDGTIIGAN
-152 SASTIVGS
+152 SAAAITGS
-160 TITANTN
+160 TITANSS
-167 FAGNLTGD
+167 FVGDLTGD
-175 VTGDLTGDSAG
+175 VTGDVTGALTGNSAG
-186 VHTGNVTGNLTGNVT
+186 VHTGNVTGNLT

-218 ASNFTSA
+218 ATNFTSA
-225 VTVGL
+225 VTVAL
-230 SGDATGTAT
+230 TGDSTGTAT
-239 FTGAGDTATVSTT
+239 FTGAGDTASIAST
-252 LATVNSD
+252 LATVNTD
-259 VGTVGSTTNVPV
+259 VGSYGSGTAIPV
-271 LTVNAKGLVTAVST
+271 IAVDAKGRITSVST
-285 ATIATGFNVA
+285 ASITAGFSVA
-295 ADNGTTDAVAG
+295 ADSGTTDAIAN
-306 GETLTIEGGTGID
+306 GETLTIEGGTNID

-327 SIAIQNAPTIND
+327 SIAIQDAPTLND

-378 STTVSTND
+378 STTVSTAD
-386 PIIRVNSNGTA
+386 PIVRVNSAGTA
-397 GTDAGLEANISGVMK
+397 GTDAGLEANVSGNMK
-412 QFIYDGAT
+412 QFIYSGAT
-420 SKWTVGSET
+420 SKWTIGSET
-429 MVAST
+429 MVAAT

-459 AAVIV
+459 ASVMV
-464 DSSAKTVTAAGGF
+464 DSSAKTF
-477 TGALAGAVTGNVT
+477 TGALTGAVTGN
-490 GDVTGDLTGDV
+490 VTGDLTGDV
-501 TGDVTGNLTGDVTGD
+501 TGDTAGTHTGPVTGAVTGNVTGD

-531 STVNLSEDPSATV
+531 STATLSEDASATV
-544 TSGTMYYTDARVQTK
+544 SSGTMYYTDARVETK
-559 VDSYVTGGN
+559 IDSYVTGGTG
-568 AISIASGVV
+568 ITVASGTAT
-577 SLDNTAAAP
+577 LDNTAATP
-586 GTYGS
+586 GAYGS
-591 SSQIPAITVDQQG
+591 TTQIPAITVDAQG
-604 RITAVSQSALSTSWT
+604 RITAVSQNALSTAWT
-619 LTADS
+619 LSADS

-642 ITTSV
+642 ITTAV

-671 AVTGGSLTDGT
+671 AVTAGTLTDGT
-682 ATLSSGAITGATA
+682 ASIASGAITGATA
-695 ITASGAVEGGSLTDG
+695 ITASGAIEGGSLTDG

-723 TGAFSSAVTGAS
+723 TGAFSSSVTGAS
-735 FAATGEVSGSS
+735 FAATGDVSGTT

-754 FGSLSDGSIT
+754 FGSLSDGTIT
-764 INGFADED
+764 ATGFVDED
-772 NMVSDSAQLIPTQ
+772 NMNSDSATLIPTQ
-785 QSVKAYVDSQLTA
+785 QSVKAYVDAQITA
-798 QDLDFQ
+798 EDLDFQ

-825 TNISSVGSGNGV
+825 TNLNTAGAGNGV
-837 TLNLDSTLTGLTAVT
+837 TVNLDTTLTGLTAVT

-860 TGAVTGNVTGDV
+860 TGAVTGDVTGDV

-882 ETARHF
+882 ATARAF
-888 SVTGDA
+888 SATGDI
-894 TATATSFDGT
+894 TATGVSFDGT
-904 ANVALS
+904 SAVALS
-910 TTLATVNSDTGTY
+910 TTLATVNSDTGSH

-933 VNAKGLVTAVS
+933 VNAKGLVTAV
-944 TSSISTDLDII
+944 TTAAVSTDLDII

-963 NLATDTL
+963 NLVTDAL
-970 TFEGTTNEIV
+970 TVEGTANQIV
-980 TAVTNNKVT
+980 TAVTDNKITV
-989 LGFGAATTINNLTAT
+989 GFATSPTINNLTAT

-1020 GDAVISGN
+1020 GDAIISGN

-1051 VNTAGANTN
+1051 VNTAGANTDA
-1060 SGFEANVNGSIKQ
+1060 GFEANANGVIKQ

-1079 GTEWDFASEDVK
+1079 GTEWDFGSENVK
-1091 TSGNFIGNLT
+1091 ATSFTGALVGNST
-1101 GTAADATILETTRA
+1101 TATTLATTRA
-1115 ISISGDATA
+1115 IGISGDATS
-1124 TVNFNGSQDVALA
+1124 TVNFDGSQDVTLA

-1144 SDVGSYGG
+1144 TDVGSFGSV
-1152 ITAIPV
+1152 TAIPV
-1158 ITVNAKGLVTG
+1158 VTVNAKGLVTG
-1169 VSTAA
+1169 VTTAA
-1174 ISTAITVAGDSGGN
+1174 IATAITVAGDTGGN

-1199 VGGTN
+1199 LGGTN
-1204 ISTAGSATD
+1204 ISTVGSATD
-1213 TITVNLDSTISGLT
+1213 TMTINLDSTISGLT

-1262 LSDGAITATAFESTI
+1262 LSDGTITATAFESTI
-1277 TDSDTVIPTSGAVVD
+1277 TDSDTVLPTSGAVVD

-1302 LKDAFTADS
+1302 LRSAFTADS

-1318 GTVPNVTGRTYYAN
+1318 GTMPNVSSRTYFAN

-1337 VTTAFSGDSVNAIK
+1337 VSTAFSGDSVNAIK

-1376 NVELDSDIELTKN
+1376 NVELDGDIELTKN

>member
-14 ADVQLGKSGGRLKYD
+14 ADVQMGKSGGRLKYD
-29 SSNNRFDLTQSDGST
+29 SSNNRFDLTQSDGTT
-44 LEDLRIGSVTSGTW
+44 LEDIRLGSVTSGTW
-58 TGSAIGTTY
+58 TGSAIGTAY
-67 GGTGIDL
+67 GGTGLDL
-74 SSSTGTIKV
+74 SSSTGTIQV
-83 SSGTVSA
+83 SSGTVTA

-99 FVTGSLAVA
+99 FVTGALGVA

-113 ATGASGARTNL
+113 ATAASGARTNL
-124 GLGTIATQASTAVD
+124 GLGTLAVQAANAVD
-138 IDGGAIDGTAIGAN
+138 IDGGAIDGTIIGAN
-152 SASTIVGS
+152 SAAAITGS
-160 TITANTN
+160 TITANSS
-167 FAGNLTGD
+167 FVGDLTGD
-175 VTGDLTGDSAG
+175 VTGDVTGALTGNSAG
-186 VHTGNVTGNLTGNVT
+186 VHTGNVTGNLT

-218 ASNFTSA
+218 ATNFTSA
-225 VTVGL
+225 VTVAL
-230 SGDATGTAT
+230 TGDSTGSAT
-239 FTGAGDTATVSTT
+239 FTGAGDTASIAST
-252 LATVNSD
+252 LATVNTD
-259 VGTVGSTTNVPV
+259 VGSYGSGTAIPV
-271 LTVNAKGLVTAVST
+271 LTVNAKGLVTGVST
-285 ATIATGFNVA
+285 ASITAGFNVA
-295 ADNGTTDAVAG
+295 ADSGTTDAIAN
-306 GETLTIEGGTGID
+306 GETLTIEGGTNID

-327 SIAIQNAPTIND
+327 SIAIQDAPTLND

-378 STTVSTND
+378 STTVSTAD
-386 PIIRVNSNGTA
+386 PIVRVNSAGTA
-397 GTDAGLEANISGVMK
+397 GTDAGLEANVSGNMK
-412 QFIYDGAT
+412 QFIYSGAT
-420 SKWTVGSET
+420 SKWTIGSET
-429 MVAST
+429 MVAAT

-459 AAVIV
+459 ASVMV
-464 DSSAKTVTAAGGF
+464 DSSAKTF
-477 TGALAGAVTGNVT
+477 TGALTGAVTGN
-490 GDVTGDLTGDV
+490 
-501 TGDVTGNLTGDVTGD
+501 VTGD

-531 STVNLSEDPSATV
+531 STATLSEDASATV
-544 TSGTMYYTDARVQTK
+544 SSGTMYYTDARVETK
-559 VDSYVTGGN
+559 IDSYVTGGTG
-568 AISIASGVV
+568 ITVASGTAT
-577 SLDNTAAAP
+577 LDNTAATP
-586 GTYGS
+586 GAYGS
-591 SSQIPAITVDQQG
+591 TTQIPAITVDAQG
-604 RITAVSQSALSTSWT
+604 RITAVSQNALSTAWT
-619 LTADS
+619 LSADS

-642 ITTSV
+642 ITTAV

-671 AVTGGSLTDGT
+671 AVTAGTLTDGT
-682 ATLSSGAITGATA
+682 ASIASGAITGATA
-695 ITASGAVEGGSLTDG
+695 ITASGAIEGGSLTDG

-723 TGAFSSAVTGAS
+723 TGAFSSSVTGAS
-735 FAATGEVSGSS
+735 FAATGDVSGST

-754 FGSLSDGSIT
+754 FGSLSDGTIT
-764 INGFADED
+764 ATGFVDED
-772 NMVSDSAQLIPTQ
+772 NMNSDSATLIPTQ
-785 QSVKAYVDSQLTA
+785 QSVKAYVDAQITA
-798 QDLDFQ
+798 EDLDFQ

-825 TNISSVGSGNGV
+825 TNLNTAGAGNGV
-837 TLNLDSTLTGLTAVT
+837 TVNLDTTLTGLTAVT

-860 TGAVTGNVTGDV
+860 TGAVTGDVTGDV

-882 ETARHF
+882 ATARAF
-888 SVTGDA
+888 SATGDI
-894 TATATSFDGT
+894 TATGVSFDGT
-904 ANVALS
+904 SAVALS
-910 TTLATVNSDTGTY
+910 TTLATVNSDTGSH

-933 VNAKGLVTAVS
+933 VNAKGLVTAV
-944 TSSISTDLDII
+944 TTAAVSTDLDII

-963 NLATDTL
+963 NLVTDAL
-970 TFEGTTNEIV
+970 TVEGTANQIV
-980 TAVTNNKVT
+980 TAVTDNKITV
-989 LGFGAATTINNLTAT
+989 GFATSPTINNLTAT

-1020 GDAVISGN
+1020 GDAIISGN

-1051 VNTAGANTN
+1051 VNTAGANTDA
-1060 SGFEANVNGSIKQ
+1060 GFEANANGVIKQ

-1079 GTEWDFASEDVK
+1079 GTEWDFGSENVK
-1091 TSGNFIGNLT
+1091 ATSFTGALVGNST
-1101 GTAADATILETTRA
+1101 TATTLATTRA
-1115 ISISGDATA
+1115 IGISGDATS
-1124 TVNFNGSQDVALA
+1124 TVNFDGSQDVTLA

-1144 SDVGSYGG
+1144 TDVGSFGSV
-1152 ITAIPV
+1152 TAIPV
-1158 ITVNAKGLVTG
+1158 VTVNAKGLVTG
-1169 VSTAA
+1169 VTTAA
-1174 ISTAITVAGDSGGN
+1174 IATAITVAGDTGGN

-1199 VGGTN
+1199 LGGTN
-1204 ISTAGSATD
+1204 ISTVGSATD
-1213 TITVNLDSTISGLT
+1213 TMTINLDSSISGLT

-1262 LSDGAITATAFESTI
+1262 LSDGTITATAFESTI
-1277 TDSDTVIPTSGAVVD
+1277 TDSDTVLPTSGAVVD

-1302 LKDAFTADS
+1302 LRSAFTADS

-1318 GTVPNVTGRTYYAN
+1318 GTMPNVSSRTYFAN

-1337 VTTAFSGDSVNAIK
+1337 VSTAFSGDSVNAIK

-1376 NVELDSDIELTKN
+1376 NVELDGDIELTKN

>member
-14 ADVQLGKSGGRLKYD
+14 ADVQMGKSGGRLKYD
-29 SSNNRFDLTQSDGST
+29 SSNNRFDLTQSDGTT
-44 LEDLRIGSVTSGTW
+44 LEDIRLGSVTSGTW
-58 TGSAIGTTY
+58 TGSAIGTAY
-67 GGTGIDL
+67 GGTGLDL
-74 SSSTGTIKV
+74 SSSTGTIQV
-83 SSGTVSA
+83 SSGTVTA

-99 FVTGSLAVA
+99 FVTGALGVA

-113 ATGASGARTNL
+113 ATAASGARTNL
-124 GLGTIATQASTAVD
+124 GLGTLAVQAANAVD
-138 IDGGAIDGTAIGAN
+138 IDGGAIDGTIIGAN
-152 SASTIVGS
+152 SAAAITGS
-160 TITANTN
+160 TITANSS
-167 FAGNLTGD
+167 FVGALTGD
-175 VTGDLTGDSAG
+175 VTGDVTGALTGNSAG
-186 VHTGNVTGNLTGNVT
+186 VHTGNVTGNLT

-218 ASNFTSA
+218 ATNFTSA
-225 VTVGL
+225 VTVAL
-230 SGDATGTAT
+230 TGDSTGTAT
-239 FTGAGDTATVSTT
+239 FTGAGDTASIAST
-252 LATVNSD
+252 LATVNTD
-259 VGTVGSTTNVPV
+259 VGSYGSGTAIPV
-271 LTVNAKGLVTAVST
+271 LTVNAKGLVTGVST
-285 ATIATGFNVA
+285 ASITAGFSVA
-295 ADNGTTDAVAG
+295 ADSGTTDAIAN
-306 GETLTIEGGTGID
+306 GETLTIEGGTNID

-327 SIAIQNAPTIND
+327 SIAIQDAPTLND

-378 STTVSTND
+378 STTVSTAD
-386 PIIRVNSNGTA
+386 PIVRVNSAGTA
-397 GTDAGLEANISGVMK
+397 GTDAGLEANVSGNMK
-412 QFIYDGAT
+412 QFIYSGAT
-420 SKWTVGSET
+420 SKWTIGSET
-429 MVAST
+429 MVAAT

-459 AAVIV
+459 ASVMV
-464 DSSAKTVTAAGGF
+464 DSSAKTF
-477 TGALAGAVTGNVT
+477 TGALTGAVTGN
-490 GDVTGDLTGDV
+490 VTGDLTGDV
-501 TGDVTGNLTGDVTGD
+501 TGDTAGTHTGPVTGAVTGNVTGD

-531 STVNLSEDPSATV
+531 STATLSEDASATV
-544 TSGTMYYTDARVQTK
+544 SSGTMYYTDARVETK
-559 VDSYVTGGN
+559 IDSYVTGGTG
-568 AISIASGVV
+568 ITVASGTAT
-577 SLDNTAAAP
+577 LDNTAATP
-586 GTYGS
+586 GAYGS
-591 SSQIPAITVDQQG
+591 TTQIPAITVDAQG
-604 RITAVSQSALSTSWT
+604 RITAVSQSALSTAWT

-642 ITTSV
+642 ITTAV

-671 AVTGGSLTDGT
+671 AVTAGTLTDGT
-682 ATLSSGAITGATA
+682 ASIASGAITGATA
-695 ITASGAVEGGSLTDG
+695 ITASGAIEGGSLTDG

-723 TGAFSSAVTGAS
+723 TGAFSSSVTGAS
-735 FAATGEVSGSS
+735 FAATGDVSGTT

-754 FGSLSDGSIT
+754 FGSLSDGTIT
-764 INGFADED
+764 ATGFVDED
-772 NMVSDSAQLIPTQ
+772 NMNSDSATLIPTQ
-785 QSVKAYVDSQLTA
+785 QSVKAYVDAQITA
-798 QDLDFQ
+798 EDLDFQ

-825 TNISSVGSGNGV
+825 TNLNTAGAGNGV
-837 TLNLDSTLTGLTAVT
+837 TVNLDTTLTGLTAVT

-860 TGAVTGNVTGDV
+860 TGAVTGDVTGDV

-882 ETARHF
+882 ATARAF
-888 SVTGDA
+888 SATGDI
-894 TATATSFDGT
+894 TATGVSFDGT
-904 ANVALS
+904 SAVALS
-910 TTLATVNSDTGTY
+910 TTLATVNSDTGSH

-933 VNAKGLVTAVS
+933 VNAKGLVTAV
-944 TSSISTDLDII
+944 TTAAVSTDLDII

-963 NLATDTL
+963 NLVTDAL
-970 TFEGTTNEIV
+970 TVEGTANQIV
-980 TAVTNNKVT
+980 TAVTDNKITV
-989 LGFGAATTINNLTAT
+989 GFATSPTINNLTAT

-1020 GDAVISGN
+1020 GDAIISGN

-1051 VNTAGANTN
+1051 VNTAGANTDA
-1060 SGFEANVNGSIKQ
+1060 GFEANANGVIKQ

-1079 GTEWDFASEDVK
+1079 GTEWDFGSENVK
-1091 TSGNFIGNLT
+1091 ATSFTGALVGNST
-1101 GTAADATILETTRA
+1101 TATTLATTRA
-1115 ISISGDATA
+1115 IGISGDATS
-1124 TVNFNGSQDVALA
+1124 TVNFDGSQDVTLA

-1144 SDVGSYGG
+1144 TDVGSFGSV
-1152 ITAIPV
+1152 TAIPV
-1158 ITVNAKGLVTG
+1158 VTVNAKGLVTG
-1169 VSTAA
+1169 VTTAA
-1174 ISTAITVAGDSGGN
+1174 IATAITVAGDTGGN

-1199 VGGTN
+1199 LGGTN
-1204 ISTAGSATD
+1204 ISTVGSATD
-1213 TITVNLDSTISGLT
+1213 TMTINLDSTISGLT

-1262 LSDGAITATAFESTI
+1262 LSDGTITATAFESTI
-1277 TDSDTVIPTSGAVVD
+1277 TDSDTVLPTSGAVVD

-1302 LKDAFTADS
+1302 LRSAFTADS

-1318 GTVPNVTGRTYYAN
+1318 GTMPNVSSRTYFAN

-1337 VTTAFSGDSVNAIK
+1337 VSTAFSGDSVNAIK

-1376 NVELDSDIELTKN
+1376 NVELDGDIELTKN

>member
-14 ADVQLGKSGGRLKYD
+14 ADVQMGKSGGRLKYD
-29 SSNNRFDLTQSDGST
+29 SSNNRFDLTQSDGTT
-44 LEDLRIGSVTSGTW
+44 LEDIRLGSVTSGTW
-58 TGSAIGTTY
+58 TGSAIGTAY
-67 GGTGIDL
+67 GGTGLDL
-74 SSSTGTIKV
+74 SSSTGTIQV
-83 SSGTVSA
+83 SSGTVTA

-99 FVTGSLAVA
+99 FVTGALGVA

-113 ATGASGARTNL
+113 ATAASGARTNL
-124 GLGTIATQASTAVD
+124 GLGTLAVQAANAVD
-138 IDGGAIDGTAIGAN
+138 IDGGAIDGTIIGAN
-152 SASTIVGS
+152 SAAAITGS
-160 TITANTN
+160 TITANSS
-167 FAGNLTGD
+167 FVGALTGD
-175 VTGDLTGDSAG
+175 VTGDVTGALTGNSAG
-186 VHTGNVTGNLTGNVT
+186 VHTGNVTGNLT

-218 ASNFTSA
+218 ATNFTSA
-225 VTVGL
+225 VTVAL
-230 SGDATGTAT
+230 TGDSTGTAT
-239 FTGAGDTATVSTT
+239 FTGAGDTASIAST
-252 LATVNSD
+252 LATVNTD
-259 VGTVGSTTNVPV
+259 VGAYGSGTAIPV
-271 LTVNAKGLVTAVST
+271 LTVNAKGLVTGVSVVAIT
-285 ATIATGFNVA
+285 AGFSVA
-295 ADNGTTDAVAG
+295 ADSGTTDAIAN
-306 GETLTIEGGTGID
+306 GETLTIEGGTNID

-327 SIAIQNAPTIND
+327 SIAIQDAPTLND

-378 STTVSTND
+378 STTVSTAD
-386 PIIRVNSNGTA
+386 PIVRVNSAGTA
-397 GTDAGLEANISGVMK
+397 GTDAGLEANVSGNMK
-412 QFIYDGAT
+412 QFIYSGAT
-420 SKWTVGSET
+420 SKWTIGSET
-429 MVAST
+429 MVAGT

-459 AAVIV
+459 ASVMV
-464 DSSAKTVTAAGGF
+464 DSSAKTF
-477 TGALAGAVTGNVT
+477 TGALTGAVTGN
-490 GDVTGDLTGDV
+490 VTGDLTGDV
-501 TGDVTGNLTGDVTGD
+501 TGDTAGTHTGPVTGAVTGNVTGD

-531 STVNLSEDPSATV
+531 STATLSEDASATV
-544 TSGTMYYTDARVQTK
+544 SSGTMYYTDARVETK
-559 VDSYVTGGN
+559 IDSYVTGGTG
-568 AISIASGVV
+568 ITVASGTAT
-577 SLDNTAAAP
+577 LDNTAATP
-586 GTYGS
+586 GSYGS
-591 SSQIPAITVDQQG
+591 TTQIPAITVDAQG
-604 RITAVSQSALSTSWT
+604 RITAVSQSALSTAWT

-642 ITTSV
+642 ITTAV

-671 AVTGGSLTDGT
+671 AVTAGTLTDGT
-682 ATLSSGAITGATA
+682 ASIASGAITGATA

-723 TGAFSSAVTGAS
+723 TGAFSSSVTGAS
-735 FAATGEVSGSS
+735 FAATGDVSGTT

-754 FGSLSDGSIT
+754 FGSLSDGTIT
-764 INGFADED
+764 ATGFVDED
-772 NMVSDSAQLIPTQ
+772 NMNSDSATLIPTQ
-785 QSVKAYVDSQLTA
+785 QSVKAYVDAQITA
-798 QDLDFQ
+798 EDLDFQ

-825 TNISSVGSGNGV
+825 TNLNTAGAGNGV
-837 TLNLDSTLTGLTAVT
+837 TVNLDTTLTGLTAVT

-860 TGAVTGNVTGDV
+860 TGAVTGDVTGDV

-882 ETARHF
+882 ATARAF
-888 SVTGDA
+888 SATGDI
-894 TATATSFDGT
+894 TATGVSFDGT
-904 ANVALS
+904 SAVALS
-910 TTLATVNSDTGTY
+910 TTLATVNSDTGSH

-933 VNAKGLVTAVS
+933 VNAKGLVTAV
-944 TSSISTDLDII
+944 TTAAVSTDLDII

-963 NLATDTL
+963 NLVTDAL
-970 TFEGTTNEIV
+970 TVEGTANQIV
-980 TAVTNNKVT
+980 TAVTDNKITV
-989 LGFGAATTINNLTAT
+989 GFATSPTINNLTAT

-1020 GDAVISGN
+1020 GDAIISGN

-1051 VNTAGANTN
+1051 VNTAGANTDA
-1060 SGFEANVNGSIKQ
+1060 GFEANANGVIKQ

-1079 GTEWDFASEDVK
+1079 GTEWDFGSENVK
-1091 TSGNFIGNLT
+1091 ATSFTGALVGNST
-1101 GTAADATILETTRA
+1101 TATTLATTRA
-1115 ISISGDATA
+1115 IGISGDATS
-1124 TVNFNGSQDVALA
+1124 TVNFDGSQDVTLA

-1144 SDVGSYGG
+1144 SDVGSFGSV
-1152 ITAIPV
+1152 TAIPV
-1158 ITVNAKGLVTG
+1158 VTVNAKGLVTG
-1169 VSTAA
+1169 VTTAA
-1174 ISTAITVAGDSGGN
+1174 IATAITVAGDTGGN

-1199 VGGTN
+1199 LGGTN
-1204 ISTAGSATD
+1204 ISTVGSATD
-1213 TITVNLDSTISGLT
+1213 TMTINLDSTISGLT

-1262 LSDGAITATAFESTI
+1262 LSDGTITATAFESTI
-1277 TDSDTVIPTSGAVVD
+1277 TDSDTVLPTSGAVVD

-1302 LKDAFTADS
+1302 LRSAFTADS

-1318 GTVPNVTGRTYYAN
+1318 GTMPNVSSRTYFAN

-1337 VTTAFSGDSVNAIK
+1337 VSTAFSGDSVNAIK

-1376 NVELDSDIELTKN
+1376 NVELDGDIELTKN

>member
-14 ADVQLGKSGGRLKYD
+14 ADVQMGKSGGRLKYD
-29 SSNNRFDLTQSDGST
+29 SGNGRFDLTQSDGTT
-44 LEDLRIGSVTSGTW
+44 LEDIRLGSVTSGTW
-58 TGSAIGTTY
+58 TGSAIGTAY
-67 GGTGIDL
+67 GGTGLDL
-74 SSSTGTIKV
+74 SSSTGTIQV
-83 SSGTVSA
+83 SSGTVTA

-99 FVTGSLAVA
+99 FVTGALGVA

-113 ATGASGARTNL
+113 ATAASGARTNL
-124 GLGTIATQASTAVD
+124 GLGTLAVQAANAVD
-138 IDGGAIDGTAIGAN
+138 IDGGAIDGTIIGAN
-152 SASTIVGS
+152 SAAAITGS
-160 TITANTN
+160 TITANSS
-167 FAGNLTGD
+167 FVGDLTGD
-175 VTGDLTGDSAG
+175 VTGDVTGALTGNSAG
-186 VHTGNVTGNLTGNVT
+186 VHTGNVTGNLT

-218 ASNFTSA
+218 ATNFTSA
-225 VTVGL
+225 VTVAL
-230 SGDATGTAT
+230 TGDSTGTAT
-239 FTGAGDTATVSTT
+239 FTGAGDTASIAST
-252 LATVNSD
+252 LATVNTD
-259 VGTVGSTTNVPV
+259 VGSYGSGTAIPV
-271 LTVNAKGLVTAVST
+271 IAVDAKGRITSVST
-285 ATIATGFNVA
+285 ASITAGFSVA
-295 ADNGTTDAVAG
+295 ADSGTTDAIAN
-306 GETLTIEGGTGID
+306 GETLTIEGGTNID

-327 SIAIQNAPTIND
+327 SIAIQDAPTLND

-378 STTVSTND
+378 STTVSTAD
-386 PIIRVNSNGTA
+386 PIVRVNSAGTA
-397 GTDAGLEANISGVMK
+397 GTDAGLEANVSGNMK
-412 QFIYDGAT
+412 QFIYSGAT
-420 SKWTVGSET
+420 SKWTIGSET
-429 MVAST
+429 MVAGT

-459 AAVIV
+459 ASVMV
-464 DSSAKTVTAAGGF
+464 DSSAKTF
-477 TGALAGAVTGNVT
+477 TGALTGAVTGN
-490 GDVTGDLTGDV
+490 VTGDLTGDV
-501 TGDVTGNLTGDVTGD
+501 TGDTAGTHTGPVTGAVTGNVTGD

-531 STVNLSEDPSATV
+531 STATLSEDASATV
-544 TSGTMYYTDARVQTK
+544 SSGTMYYTDARVETK
-559 VDSYVTGGN
+559 IDSYVTGGTG
-568 AISIASGVV
+568 ITVASGTAT
-577 SLDNTAAAP
+577 LDNTAATP
-586 GTYGS
+586 GAYGS
-591 SSQIPAITVDQQG
+591 TTQIPAITVDAQG
-604 RITAVSQSALSTSWT
+604 RITAVSQNALSTAWT
-619 LTADS
+619 LSADS

-642 ITTSV
+642 ITTAV

-671 AVTGGSLTDGT
+671 AVTAGTLTDGT
-682 ATLSSGAITGATA
+682 ASIASGAITGATA

-723 TGAFSSAVTGAS
+723 TGAFSSSVTGAS
-735 FAATGEVSGSS
+735 FAATGDVSGTT

-754 FGSLSDGSIT
+754 FGSLSDGTIT
-764 INGFADED
+764 ATGFVDED
-772 NMVSDSAQLIPTQ
+772 NMNSDSATLIPTQ
-785 QSVKAYVDSQLTA
+785 QSVKAYVDAQITA
-798 QDLDFQ
+798 EDLDFQ

-825 TNISSVGSGNGV
+825 TNLNTAGAGNGV
-837 TLNLDSTLTGLTAVT
+837 TVNLDTTLTGLTAVT

-860 TGAVTGNVTGDV
+860 TGAVTGDVTGDV

-882 ETARHF
+882 ATARAF
-888 SVTGDA
+888 SATGDI
-894 TATATSFDGT
+894 TATGVSFDGT
-904 ANVALS
+904 SAVALS
-910 TTLATVNSDTGTY
+910 TTLATVNSDTGSH

-933 VNAKGLVTAVS
+933 VNAKGLVTAV
-944 TSSISTDLDII
+944 TTAAVSTDLDII

-963 NLATDTL
+963 NLVTDAL
-970 TFEGTTNEIV
+970 TVEGTANQIV
-980 TAVTNNKVT
+980 TAVTDNKITV
-989 LGFGAATTINNLTAT
+989 GFATSPTINNLTAT

-1020 GDAVISGN
+1020 GDAIISGN

-1051 VNTAGANTN
+1051 VNTAGANTDA
-1060 SGFEANVNGSIKQ
+1060 GFEANANGVIKQ

-1079 GTEWDFASEDVK
+1079 GTEWDFGSENVK
-1091 TSGNFIGNLT
+1091 ATSFTGALVGNST
-1101 GTAADATILETTRA
+1101 TATTLATTRA
-1115 ISISGDATA
+1115 IGISGDATS
-1124 TVNFNGSQDVALA
+1124 TVNFDGSQDVTLA

-1144 SDVGSYGG
+1144 TDVGSFGSV
-1152 ITAIPV
+1152 TAIPV
-1158 ITVNAKGLVTG
+1158 VTVNAKGLVTG
-1169 VSTAA
+1169 VTTAA
-1174 ISTAITVAGDSGGN
+1174 IATAITVAGDTGGN

-1199 VGGTN
+1199 LGGTN
-1204 ISTAGSATD
+1204 ISTVGSATD
-1213 TITVNLDSTISGLT
+1213 TMTINLDSTISGLT

-1262 LSDGAITATAFESTI
+1262 LSDGTITATAFESTI
-1277 TDSDTVIPTSGAVVD
+1277 TDSDTVLPTSGAVVD

-1302 LKDAFTADS
+1302 LRSAFTADS

-1318 GTVPNVTGRTYYAN
+1318 GTMPNVSSRTYFAN

-1337 VTTAFSGDSVNAIK
+1337 VSTAFSGDSVNAIK

-1376 NVELDSDIELTKN
+1376 NVELDGDIELTKN

>member
-14 ADVQLGKSGGRLKYD
+14 ADVQMGKSGGRLKYD
-29 SSNNRFDLTQSDGST
+29 SGNGRFDLTQSDGTT
-44 LEDLRIGSVTSGTW
+44 LEDIRLGSVTSGTW
-58 TGSAIGTTY
+58 TGSAIGTAY
-67 GGTGIDL
+67 GGTGLDL
-74 SSSTGTIKV
+74 SSSTGTIQV
-83 SSGTVSA
+83 SSGTVTA

-99 FVTGSLAVA
+99 FVTGALGVA

-113 ATGASGARTNL
+113 ATAASGARTNL
-124 GLGTIATQASTAVD
+124 GLGTLAVQAANAVD
-138 IDGGAIDGTAIGAN
+138 IDGGAIDGTIIGAN
-152 SASTIVGS
+152 SAAAITGS
-160 TITANTN
+160 TITANSS
-167 FAGNLTGD
+167 FVGALTGD
-175 VTGDLTGDSAG
+175 VTGDVTGALTGNSAG
-186 VHTGNVTGNLTGNVT
+186 VHTGNVTGNLT

-218 ASNFTSA
+218 ATNFTSA
-225 VTVGL
+225 VTVAL
-230 SGDATGTAT
+230 TGDSTGTAT
-239 FTGAGDTATVSTT
+239 FTGAGDTASIAST
-252 LATVNSD
+252 LATVNTD
-259 VGTVGSTTNVPV
+259 VGAYGSGTAIPV
-271 LTVNAKGLVTAVST
+271 LTVNAKGLVTGVSVVAIT
-285 ATIATGFNVA
+285 AGFSVA
-295 ADNGTTDAVAG
+295 ADSGTTDAIAN
-306 GETLTIEGGTGID
+306 GETLTIEGGTNID

-327 SIAIQNAPTIND
+327 SIAIQDAPTLND

-378 STTVSTND
+378 STTVSTAD
-386 PIIRVNSNGTA
+386 PIVRVNSAGTA
-397 GTDAGLEANISGVMK
+397 GTDAGLEANVSGNMK
-412 QFIYDGAT
+412 QFIYSGAT
-420 SKWTVGSET
+420 SKWTIGSET
-429 MVAST
+429 MVAAT

-459 AAVIV
+459 ASVMV
-464 DSSAKTVTAAGGF
+464 DSSAKTF
-477 TGALAGAVTGNVT
+477 TGALTGAVTGN
-490 GDVTGDLTGDV
+490 VTGDLTGDV
-501 TGDVTGNLTGDVTGD
+501 TGDTAGTHTGPVTGAVTGNVTGD

-531 STVNLSEDPSATV
+531 STATLSEDASATV
-544 TSGTMYYTDARVQTK
+544 TSGTMYYTDARVETK
-559 VDSYVTGGN
+559 IDSYVTGGTG
-568 AISIASGVV
+568 ITVASGTAT
-577 SLDNTAAAP
+577 LDNTAATP
-586 GTYGS
+586 GAYGS
-591 SSQIPAITVDQQG
+591 TTQIPAITVDAQG
-604 RITAVSQSALSTSWT
+604 RITAVSQSALSTAWT

-642 ITTSV
+642 ITTAV

-671 AVTGGSLTDGT
+671 AVTGGTLTDGT
-682 ATLSSGAITGATA
+682 ASIASGAITGATA
-695 ITASGAVEGGSLTDG
+695 ITASGAIEGGSLTDG

-723 TGAFSSAVTGAS
+723 TGAFSSSVTGAS
-735 FAATGEVSGSS
+735 FAATGDVSGST

-754 FGSLSDGSIT
+754 FGSLSDGTIT
-764 INGFADED
+764 ATGFVDED
-772 NMVSDSAQLIPTQ
+772 NMNSDSATLIPTQ
-785 QSVKAYVDSQLTA
+785 QSVKAYVDAQITA
-798 QDLDFQ
+798 EDLDFQ

-825 TNISSVGSGNGV
+825 TNLNTAGAGNGV
-837 TLNLDSTLTGLTAVT
+837 TVNLDTTLTGLTAVT

-860 TGAVTGNVTGDV
+860 TGAVTGDVTGDV

-882 ETARHF
+882 ATARAF
-888 SVTGDA
+888 SATGDI
-894 TATATSFDGT
+894 TATGVSFDGT
-904 ANVALS
+904 SAVALS
-910 TTLATVNSDTGTY
+910 TTLATVNSDTGSH

-933 VNAKGLVTAVS
+933 VNAKGLVTAV
-944 TSSISTDLDII
+944 TTAAVSTDLDII

-963 NLATDTL
+963 NLVTDAL
-970 TFEGTTNEIV
+970 TVEGTANQIV
-980 TAVTNNKVT
+980 TAVTDNKITV
-989 LGFGAATTINNLTAT
+989 GFATSPTINNLTAT

-1020 GDAVISGN
+1020 GDAIISGN

-1051 VNTAGANTN
+1051 VNTAGANTDA
-1060 SGFEANVNGSIKQ
+1060 GFEANANGVIKQ

-1079 GTEWDFASEDVK
+1079 GTEWDFGSENVK
-1091 TSGNFIGNLT
+1091 ATSFTGALVGNST
-1101 GTAADATILETTRA
+1101 TATTLATTRA
-1115 ISISGDATA
+1115 IGISGDATS
-1124 TVNFNGSQDVALA
+1124 TVNFDGSQDVTLA

-1144 SDVGSYGG
+1144 TDVGSFGSV
-1152 ITAIPV
+1152 TAIPV
-1158 ITVNAKGLVTG
+1158 VTVNAKGLVTG
-1169 VSTAA
+1169 VTTAA
-1174 ISTAITVAGDSGGN
+1174 IATAITVAGDTGGN

-1199 VGGTN
+1199 LGGTN
-1204 ISTAGSATD
+1204 ISTVGSATD
-1213 TITVNLDSTISGLT
+1213 TMTINLDSTISGLT

-1262 LSDGAITATAFESTI
+1262 LSDGTITATAFESTI
-1277 TDSDTVIPTSGAVVD
+1277 TDSDTVLPTSGAVVD

-1302 LKDAFTADS
+1302 LRSAFTADS

-1318 GTVPNVTGRTYYAN
+1318 GTMPNVSSRTYFAN

-1337 VTTAFSGDSVNAIK
+1337 VSTAFSGDSVNAIK

-1376 NVELDSDIELTKN
+1376 NVELDGDIELTKN

>member
-14 ADVQLGKSGGRLKYD
+14 ADVQMGKSGGRLKYD
-29 SSNNRFDLTQSDGST
+29 SSNNRFDLTQSDGTT
-44 LEDLRIGSVTSGTW
+44 LEDIRLGSVTSGTW
-58 TGSAIGTTY
+58 TGSAIGTAY
-67 GGTGIDL
+67 GGTGLDL
-74 SSSTGTIKV
+74 SSSTGTIQV
-83 SSGTVSA
+83 SSGTVTA

-99 FVTGSLAVA
+99 FVTGALGVA

-113 ATGASGARTNL
+113 ATAASGARTNL
-124 GLGTIATQASTAVD
+124 GLGTLAVQAANAVD
-138 IDGGAIDGTAIGAN
+138 IDGGAIDGTIIGAN
-152 SASTIVGS
+152 SAAAITGS
-160 TITANTN
+160 TITANSS
-167 FAGNLTGD
+167 FVGALTGD
-175 VTGDLTGDSAG
+175 VTGDVTGALTGNSAG
-186 VHTGNVTGNLTGNVT
+186 VHTGNVTGNLT

-218 ASNFTSA
+218 ATNFTSA
-225 VTVGL
+225 VTVAL
-230 SGDATGTAT
+230 TGDSTGTAT
-239 FTGAGDTATVSTT
+239 FTGAGDTASIAST
-252 LATVNSD
+252 LATVNTD
-259 VGTVGSTTNVPV
+259 VGAYGSGTAIPV
-271 LTVNAKGLVTAVST
+271 LTVNAKGLVTGVSVVAIT
-285 ATIATGFNVA
+285 AGFSVA
-295 ADNGTTDAVAG
+295 ADSGTTDAIAN
-306 GETLTIEGGTGID
+306 GETLTIEGGTNID

-327 SIAIQNAPTIND
+327 SIAIQDAPTLND

-378 STTVSTND
+378 STTVSTAD
-386 PIIRVNSNGTA
+386 PIVRVNSAGTA
-397 GTDAGLEANISGVMK
+397 GTDAGLEANVSGNMK
-412 QFIYDGAT
+412 QFIYSGAT
-420 SKWTVGSET
+420 SKWTIGSET
-429 MVAST
+429 MVAAT

-459 AAVIV
+459 ASVMV
-464 DSSAKTVTAAGGF
+464 DSSAKTF
-477 TGALAGAVTGNVT
+477 TGDLTGAVTGN
-490 GDVTGDLTGDV
+490 VTGDLTGDV
-501 TGDVTGNLTGDVTGD
+501 TGDTAGTHTGPVTGAVTGNVLGD

-531 STVNLSEDPSATV
+531 STATLSEDASATV
-544 TSGTMYYTDARVQTK
+544 TSGTMYYTDARVETK
-559 VDSYVTGGN
+559 IDSYVTGGTG
-568 AISIASGVV
+568 ITVASGTAT
-577 SLDNTAAAP
+577 LDNTAATP
-586 GTYGS
+586 GSYGS
-591 SSQIPAITVDQQG
+591 TTQIPAITVDAQG
-604 RITAVSQSALSTSWT
+604 RITAVSQSALSTAWT

-642 ITTSV
+642 ITTAV

-671 AVTGGSLTDGT
+671 AVTAGTLTDGT
-682 ATLSSGAITGATA
+682 ASIASGAITGATA
-695 ITASGAVEGGSLTDG
+695 ITASGAIEGGSLTDG

-723 TGAFSSAVTGAS
+723 TGAFSSSVTGAS
-735 FAATGEVSGSS
+735 FAATGDVSGST

-754 FGSLSDGSIT
+754 FGSLSDGTIT
-764 INGFADED
+764 ATGFVDED
-772 NMVSDSAQLIPTQ
+772 NMNSDSATLIPTQ
-785 QSVKAYVDSQLTA
+785 QSVKAYVDAQITA
-798 QDLDFQ
+798 EDLDFQ

-825 TNISSVGSGNGV
+825 TNLNTAGAGNGV
-837 TLNLDSTLTGLTAVT
+837 TVNLDTTLTGLTAVT

-860 TGAVTGNVTGDV
+860 TGAVTGDVTGDV

-882 ETARHF
+882 ATARAF
-888 SVTGDA
+888 SATGDI
-894 TATATSFDGT
+894 TATGVSFDGT
-904 ANVALS
+904 SAVALS
-910 TTLATVNSDTGTY
+910 TTLATVNSDTGSH

-933 VNAKGLVTAVS
+933 VNAKGLVTAV
-944 TSSISTDLDII
+944 TTAAVSTDLDII

-963 NLATDTL
+963 NLVTDAL
-970 TFEGTTNEIV
+970 TVEGTANQIV
-980 TAVTNNKVT
+980 TAVTDNKITV
-989 LGFGAATTINNLTAT
+989 GFATSPTINNLTAT

-1020 GDAVISGN
+1020 GDAIISGN

-1051 VNTAGANTN
+1051 VNTAGANTDA
-1060 SGFEANVNGSIKQ
+1060 GFEANANGVIKQ

-1079 GTEWDFASEDVK
+1079 GTEWDFGSENVK
-1091 TSGNFIGNLT
+1091 ATSFTGALVGNST
-1101 GTAADATILETTRA
+1101 TATTLATTRA
-1115 ISISGDATA
+1115 IGISGDATS
-1124 TVNFNGSQDVALA
+1124 TVNFDGSQDVTLA

-1144 SDVGSYGG
+1144 TDVGSFGSV
-1152 ITAIPV
+1152 TAIPV
-1158 ITVNAKGLVTG
+1158 VTVNAKGLVTG
-1169 VSTAA
+1169 VTTAA
-1174 ISTAITVAGDSGGN
+1174 IATAITVAGDTGGN

-1199 VGGTN
+1199 LGGTN
-1204 ISTAGSATD
+1204 ISTVGSATD
-1213 TITVNLDSTISGLT
+1213 TMTINLDSTISGLT

-1262 LSDGAITATAFESTI
+1262 LSDGTITATAFESTI
-1277 TDSDTVIPTSGAVVD
+1277 TDSDTVLPTSGAVVD

-1302 LKDAFTADS
+1302 LRSAFTADS

-1318 GTVPNVTGRTYYAN
+1318 GTMPNVSSRTYFAN

-1337 VTTAFSGDSVNAIK
+1337 VSTAFSGDSVNAIK

-1376 NVELDSDIELTKN
+1376 NVELDGDIELTKN

>member
-14 ADVQLGKSGGRLKYD
+14 ADVQMGKSGGRLKYD
-29 SSNNRFDLTQSDGST
+29 SSNNRFDLTQSDGTT
-44 LEDLRIGSVTSGTW
+44 LEDIRLGSVTSGTW
-58 TGSAIGTTY
+58 TGSAIGTAY
-67 GGTGIDL
+67 GGTGLDL
-74 SSSTGTIKV
+74 SSSTGTIQV
-83 SSGTVSA
+83 SSGTVTA

-99 FVTGSLAVA
+99 FVTGALGVA

-113 ATGASGARTNL
+113 ATAASGARTNL
-124 GLGTIATQASTAVD
+124 GLGTLAVQAANAVD
-138 IDGGAIDGTAIGAN
+138 IDGGAIDGTIIGAN
-152 SASTIVGS
+152 SAAAITGS
-160 TITANTN
+160 TITANSS
-167 FAGNLTGD
+167 FVGDLTGD
-175 VTGDLTGDSAG
+175 VTGDVTGALTGNSAG
-186 VHTGNVTGNLTGNVT
+186 VHTGNVTGNLT

-218 ASNFTSA
+218 ATNFTSA
-225 VTVGL
+225 VTVAL
-230 SGDATGTAT
+230 TGDSTGTAT
-239 FTGAGDTATVSTT
+239 FTGAGDTASIAST
-252 LATVNSD
+252 LATVNTD
-259 VGTVGSTTNVPV
+259 VGSYGSGTAIPV
-271 LTVNAKGLVTAVST
+271 IAVDAKGRITSVST
-285 ATIATGFNVA
+285 ASITAGFSVA
-295 ADNGTTDAVAG
+295 ADSGTTDAIAN
-306 GETLTIEGGTGID
+306 GETLTIEGGTNID

-327 SIAIQNAPTIND
+327 SIAIQDAPTLND

-378 STTVSTND
+378 STTVSTAD
-386 PIIRVNSNGTA
+386 PIVRVNSAGTA
-397 GTDAGLEANISGVMK
+397 GTDAGLEANVSGNMK
-412 QFIYDGAT
+412 QFIYSGAT
-420 SKWTVGSET
+420 SKWTIGSET
-429 MVAST
+429 MVAAT

-459 AAVIV
+459 ASVMV
-464 DSSAKTVTAAGGF
+464 DSSAKTF
-477 TGALAGAVTGNVT
+477 TGALTGAVTGN
-490 GDVTGDLTGDV
+490 VTGDLTGDV
-501 TGDVTGNLTGDVTGD
+501 TGDTAGTHTGPVTGAVTGNVTGD

-531 STVNLSEDPSATV
+531 STATLSEDASATV
-544 TSGTMYYTDARVQTK
+544 SSGTMYYTDARVETK
-559 VDSYVTGGN
+559 IDSYVTGGTG
-568 AISIASGVV
+568 ITVASGTAT
-577 SLDNTAAAP
+577 LDNTAATP
-586 GTYGS
+586 GSYGS
-591 SSQIPAITVDQQG
+591 TTQIPAITVDAQG
-604 RITAVSQSALSTSWT
+604 RITAVSQNALSTAWT
-619 LTADS
+619 LSADS

-642 ITTSV
+642 ITTAV

-671 AVTGGSLTDGT
+671 AVTGGTLTDGT
-682 ATLSSGAITGATA
+682 ASIASGAITGATA
-695 ITASGAVEGGSLTDG
+695 ITASGAIEGGSLTDG

-723 TGAFSSAVTGAS
+723 TGAFSSSVTGAS
-735 FAATGEVSGSS
+735 FAATGDVSGTT

-754 FGSLSDGSIT
+754 FGSLSDGTIT
-764 INGFADED
+764 ATGFVDED
-772 NMVSDSAQLIPTQ
+772 NMNSDSATLIPTQ
-785 QSVKAYVDSQLTA
+785 QSVKAYVDAQITA
-798 QDLDFQ
+798 EDLDFQ

-825 TNISSVGSGNGV
+825 TNLNTAGAGNGV
-837 TLNLDSTLTGLTAVT
+837 TVNLDTTLTGLTAVT

-860 TGAVTGNVTGDV
+860 TGAVTGDVTGDV

-882 ETARHF
+882 ATARAF
-888 SVTGDA
+888 SATGDI
-894 TATATSFDGT
+894 TATGVSFDGT
-904 ANVALS
+904 SAVALS
-910 TTLATVNSDTGTY
+910 TTLATVNSDTGSH

-933 VNAKGLVTAVS
+933 VNAKGLVTAV
-944 TSSISTDLDII
+944 TTAAVSTDLDII

-963 NLATDTL
+963 NLVTDAL
-970 TFEGTTNEIV
+970 TVEGTANQIV
-980 TAVTNNKVT
+980 TAVTDNKITV
-989 LGFGAATTINNLTAT
+989 GFATSPTINNLTAT

-1020 GDAVISGN
+1020 GDAIISGN

-1051 VNTAGANTN
+1051 VNTAGANTDA
-1060 SGFEANVNGSIKQ
+1060 GFEANANGVIKQ

-1079 GTEWDFASEDVK
+1079 GTEWDFGSENVK
-1091 TSGNFIGNLT
+1091 ATSFTGALVGNST
-1101 GTAADATILETTRA
+1101 TATTLATTRA
-1115 ISISGDATA
+1115 IGISGDATS
-1124 TVNFNGSQDVALA
+1124 TVNFDGSQDVTLA

-1144 SDVGSYGG
+1144 TDVGSFGSV
-1152 ITAIPV
+1152 TAIPV
-1158 ITVNAKGLVTG
+1158 VTVNAKGLVTG
-1169 VSTAA
+1169 VTTAA
-1174 ISTAITVAGDSGGN
+1174 IATAITVAGDTGGN

-1199 VGGTN
+1199 LGGTN
-1204 ISTAGSATD
+1204 ISTVGSATD
-1213 TITVNLDSTISGLT
+1213 TMTINLDSTISGLT

-1262 LSDGAITATAFESTI
+1262 LSDGTITATAFESTI
-1277 TDSDTVIPTSGAVVD
+1277 TDSDTVLPTSGAVVD

-1302 LKDAFTADS
+1302 LRSAFTADS

-1318 GTVPNVTGRTYYAN
+1318 GTMPNVSSRTYFAN

-1337 VTTAFSGDSVNAIK
+1337 VSTAFSGDSVNAIK

-1376 NVELDSDIELTKN
+1376 NVELDGDIELTKN

>member
-14 ADVQLGKSGGRLKYD
+14 ADVQMGKSGGRLKYD
-29 SSNNRFDLTQSDGST
+29 SSNNRFDLTQSDGTT
-44 LEDLRIGSVTSGTW
+44 LEDIRLGSVTSGTW
-58 TGSAIGTTY
+58 TGSAIGTAY
-67 GGTGIDL
+67 GGTGLDL
-74 SSSTGTIKV
+74 SSSTGTIQV
-83 SSGTVSA
+83 SSGTVTA

-99 FVTGSLAVA
+99 FVTGALGVA

-113 ATGASGARTNL
+113 ATAASGARTNL
-124 GLGTIATQASTAVD
+124 GLGTLAVQAANAVD
-138 IDGGAIDGTAIGAN
+138 IDGGAIDGTIIGAN
-152 SASTIVGS
+152 SAAAITGS
-160 TITANTN
+160 TITANSS
-167 FAGNLTGD
+167 FVGALTGD
-175 VTGDLTGDSAG
+175 VTGDVTGALTGNSAG
-186 VHTGNVTGNLTGNVT
+186 VHTGNVTGNLT

-218 ASNFTSA
+218 ATNFTSA
-225 VTVGL
+225 VTVAL
-230 SGDATGTAT
+230 TGDSTGTAT
-239 FTGAGDTATVSTT
+239 FTGAGDTASIAST
-252 LATVNSD
+252 LATVNTD
-259 VGTVGSTTNVPV
+259 VGAYGSGTAIPV
-271 LTVNAKGLVTAVST
+271 LTVNAKGLVTGVSVVAIT
-285 ATIATGFNVA
+285 AGFSVA
-295 ADNGTTDAVAG
+295 ADSGTTDAIAN
-306 GETLTIEGGTGID
+306 GETLTIEGGTNID

-327 SIAIQNAPTIND
+327 SIAIQDAPTLND

-378 STTVSTND
+378 STTVSTAD
-386 PIIRVNSNGTA
+386 PIVRVNSAGTA
-397 GTDAGLEANISGVMK
+397 GTDAGLEANVSGNMK
-412 QFIYDGAT
+412 QFIYSGAT
-420 SKWTVGSET
+420 SKWTIGSET
-429 MVAST
+429 MVAAT

-459 AAVIV
+459 ASVMV
-464 DSSAKTVTAAGGF
+464 DSSAKTF
-477 TGALAGAVTGNVT
+477 TGALTGAVTGN
-490 GDVTGDLTGDV
+490 VTGDLTGDV
-501 TGDVTGNLTGDVTGD
+501 TGDTAGTHTGPVTGAVTGNVTGD

-531 STVNLSEDPSATV
+531 STATLSEDASATV
-544 TSGTMYYTDARVQTK
+544 SSGTMYYTDARVETK
-559 VDSYVTGGN
+559 IDSYVTGGTG
-568 AISIASGVV
+568 ITVASGTAT
-577 SLDNTAAAP
+577 LDNTAATP
-586 GTYGS
+586 GAYGS
-591 SSQIPAITVDQQG
+591 TTQIPAITVDAQG
-604 RITAVSQSALSTSWT
+604 RITAVSQNALSTAWT
-619 LTADS
+619 LSADS

-642 ITTSV
+642 ITTAV

-671 AVTGGSLTDGT
+671 AVTAGTLTDGT
-682 ATLSSGAITGATA
+682 ASIASGAITGATA
-695 ITASGAVEGGSLTDG
+695 ITASGAIEGGSLTDG

-723 TGAFSSAVTGAS
+723 TGAFSSSVTGAS
-735 FAATGEVSGSS
+735 FAATGDVSGTT

-754 FGSLSDGSIT
+754 FGSLSDGTIT
-764 INGFADED
+764 ATGFVDED
-772 NMVSDSAQLIPTQ
+772 NMNSDSATLIPTQ
-785 QSVKAYVDSQLTA
+785 QSVKAYVDAQITA
-798 QDLDFQ
+798 EDLDFQ

-825 TNISSVGSGNGV
+825 TNLNTAGAGNGV
-837 TLNLDSTLTGLTAVT
+837 TVNLDTTLTGLTAVT

-860 TGAVTGNVTGDV
+860 TGAVTGDVTGDV

-882 ETARHF
+882 ATARAF
-888 SVTGDA
+888 SATGDI
-894 TATATSFDGT
+894 TATGVSFDGT
-904 ANVALS
+904 SAVALS
-910 TTLATVNSDTGTY
+910 TTLATVNSDTGSH

-933 VNAKGLVTAVS
+933 VNAKGLVTAV
-944 TSSISTDLDII
+944 TTAAVSTDLDII

-963 NLATDTL
+963 NLVTDAL
-970 TFEGTTNEIV
+970 TVEGTANQIV
-980 TAVTNNKVT
+980 TAVTDNKITV
-989 LGFGAATTINNLTAT
+989 GFATSPTINNLTAT

-1020 GDAVISGN
+1020 GDAIISGN

-1051 VNTAGANTN
+1051 VNTAGANTDA
-1060 SGFEANVNGSIKQ
+1060 GFEANANGVIKQ

-1079 GTEWDFASEDVK
+1079 GTEWDFGSENVK
-1091 TSGNFIGNLT
+1091 ATSFTGALVGNST
-1101 GTAADATILETTRA
+1101 TATTLATTRA
-1115 ISISGDATA
+1115 IGISGDATS
-1124 TVNFNGSQDVALA
+1124 TVNFDGSQDVTLA

-1144 SDVGSYGG
+1144 TDVGSFGSV
-1152 ITAIPV
+1152 TAIPV
-1158 ITVNAKGLVTG
+1158 VTVNAKGLVTG
-1169 VSTAA
+1169 VTTAA
-1174 ISTAITVAGDSGGN
+1174 IATAITVAGDTGGN

-1199 VGGTN
+1199 LGGTN
-1204 ISTAGSATD
+1204 ISTVGSATD
-1213 TITVNLDSTISGLT
+1213 TMTINLDSTISGLT

-1262 LSDGAITATAFESTI
+1262 LSDGTITATAFESTI
-1277 TDSDTVIPTSGAVVD
+1277 TDSDTVLPTSGAVVD

-1302 LKDAFTADS
+1302 LRSAFTADS

-1318 GTVPNVTGRTYYAN
+1318 GTMPNVSSRTYFAN

-1337 VTTAFSGDSVNAIK
+1337 VSTAFSGDSVNAIK

-1376 NVELDSDIELTKN
+1376 NVELDGDIELTKN

>member
-14 ADVQLGKSGGRLKYD
+14 ADVQMGKSGGRLKYD
-29 SSNNRFDLTQSDGST
+29 SGNGRFDLTQSDGTT
-44 LEDLRIGSVTSGTW
+44 LEDIRLGSVTSGTW
-58 TGSAIGTTY
+58 TGSAIGTAY
-67 GGTGIDL
+67 GGVGIDL
-74 SSSTGTIKV
+74 SSSTGTIQV
-83 SSGTVSA
+83 SSGTVTA

-99 FVTGSLAVA
+99 FVTGALGVA

-113 ATGASGARTNL
+113 ATAASGARTNL
-124 GLGTIATQASTAVD
+124 GLGTLAVQAANAVD
-138 IDGGAIDGTAIGAN
+138 IDGGAIDGTIIGAN
-152 SASTIVGS
+152 SAAAITGS
-160 TITANTN
+160 TITANSS
-167 FAGNLTGD
+167 FVGDLTGD
-175 VTGDLTGDSAG
+175 VTGDVTGALTGNSAG
-186 VHTGNVTGNLTGNVT
+186 VHTGNVTGNLTGDVT
-201 GDVTGDVTGNL
+201 GDVTGDL

-218 ASNFTSA
+218 ATNFTSA
-225 VTVGL
+225 VTVAL
-230 SGDATGTAT
+230 TGDSTGTAT
-239 FTGAGDTATVSTT
+239 FTGAGDTASIAST
-252 LATVNSD
+252 LATVNTD
-259 VGTVGSTTNVPV
+259 VGSYGSGTAIPV
-271 LTVNAKGLVTAVST
+271 LTVNAKGLVTGVST
-285 ATIATGFNVA
+285 AAITAGFSVA
-295 ADNGTTDAVAG
+295 ADSGTTDAIAN
-306 GETLTIEGGTGID
+306 GETLTIEGGTNID

-327 SIAIQNAPTIND
+327 SIAIQDAPTLND

-378 STTVSTND
+378 STTVSTAD
-386 PIIRVNSNGTA
+386 PIVRVNSSGTA
-397 GTDAGLEANISGVMK
+397 GTDAGLEANVSGNMK
-412 QFIYDGAT
+412 QFIYSGAT
-420 SKWTVGSET
+420 SKWTIGSET
-429 MVAST
+429 MVAGT

-459 AAVIV
+459 ASVMV
-464 DSSAKTVTAAGGF
+464 DSSAKTF
-477 TGALAGAVTGNVT
+477 TGALTGAVTGN
-490 GDVTGDLTGDV
+490 VTGDLTGDV
-501 TGDVTGNLTGDVTGD
+501 TGDTAGTHTGPVTGAVTGNVTGD

-531 STVNLSEDPSATV
+531 STATLSEDASATV
-544 TSGTMYYTDARVQTK
+544 SSGTMYYTDARVETK
-559 VDSYVTGGN
+559 IDSYVTGGTG
-568 AISIASGVV
+568 ITVASGTAT
-577 SLDNTAAAP
+577 LDNTAATP
-586 GTYGS
+586 GSYGS
-591 SSQIPAITVDQQG
+591 TTQIPAITVDAQG
-604 RITAVSQSALSTSWT
+604 RITAVSQSALSTAWT

-642 ITTSV
+642 ITTAV

-671 AVTGGSLTDGT
+671 AVTAGTLTDGT
-682 ATLSSGAITGATA
+682 ASIASGAITGATA
-695 ITASGAVEGGSLTDG
+695 ITASGAIEGGSLTDG

-723 TGAFSSAVTGAS
+723 TGAFSSSVTGAS
-735 FAATGEVSGSS
+735 FAATGDVSGTT

-754 FGSLSDGSIT
+754 FGSLSDGTIT
-764 INGFADED
+764 ATGFVDED
-772 NMVSDSAQLIPTQ
+772 NMNSDSATLIPTQ
-785 QSVKAYVDSQLTA
+785 QSVKAYVDAQITA
-798 QDLDFQ
+798 EDLDFQ

-825 TNISSVGSGNGV
+825 TNLNTAGAGNGV
-837 TLNLDSTLTGLTAVT
+837 TVNLDTTLTGLTAVT

-860 TGAVTGNVTGDV
+860 TGAVTGDVTGDV

-882 ETARHF
+882 ATARAF
-888 SVTGDA
+888 SATGDI
-894 TATATSFDGT
+894 TATGVSFDGT
-904 ANVALS
+904 SAVALS
-910 TTLATVNSDTGTY
+910 TTLATVNSDTGSH

-933 VNAKGLVTAVS
+933 VNAKGLVTAV
-944 TSSISTDLDII
+944 TTAAVSTDLDII

-963 NLATDTL
+963 NLVTDAL
-970 TFEGTTNEIV
+970 TVEGTANQIV
-980 TAVTNNKVT
+980 TAVTDNKITV
-989 LGFGAATTINNLTAT
+989 GFATSPTINNLTAT

-1020 GDAVISGN
+1020 GDAIISGN

-1051 VNTAGANTN
+1051 VNTAGANTDA
-1060 SGFEANVNGSIKQ
+1060 GFEANANGVIKQ

-1079 GTEWDFASEDVK
+1079 GTEWDFGSENVK
-1091 TSGNFIGNLT
+1091 ATSFTGALVGNST
-1101 GTAADATILETTRA
+1101 TATTLATTRA
-1115 ISISGDATA
+1115 IGISGDATS
-1124 TVNFNGSQDVALA
+1124 TVNFDGSQDVTLA

-1144 SDVGSYGG
+1144 TDVGSFGSV
-1152 ITAIPV
+1152 TAIPV
-1158 ITVNAKGLVTG
+1158 VTVNAKGLVTG
-1169 VSTAA
+1169 VTTAA
-1174 ISTAITVAGDSGGN
+1174 IATAITVAGDTGGN

-1199 VGGTN
+1199 LGGTN
-1204 ISTAGSATD
+1204 ISTVGSATD
-1213 TITVNLDSTISGLT
+1213 TMTINLDSTISGLT

-1262 LSDGAITATAFESTI
+1262 LSDGTITATAFESTI
-1277 TDSDTVIPTSGAVVD
+1277 TDSDTVLPTSGAVVD

-1302 LKDAFTADS
+1302 LRSAFTADS

-1318 GTVPNVTGRTYYAN
+1318 GTMPNVSSRTYFAN

-1337 VTTAFSGDSVNAIK
+1337 VSTAFSGDSVNAIK

-1376 NVELDSDIELTKN
+1376 NVELDGDIELTKN

>member
-14 ADVQLGKSGGRLKYD
+14 ADVQMGKSGGRLKYD
-29 SSNNRFDLTQSDGST
+29 SSNNRFDLTQSDGTT
-44 LEDLRIGSVTSGTW
+44 LEDIRLGSVTSGTW
-58 TGSAIGTTY
+58 TGSAIGTAY
-67 GGTGIDL
+67 GGTGLDL
-74 SSSTGTIKV
+74 SSSTGTIQV
-83 SSGTVSA
+83 SSGTVTA

-99 FVTGSLAVA
+99 FVTGALGVA

-113 ATGASGARTNL
+113 ATAASGARTNL
-124 GLGTIATQASTAVD
+124 GLGTLAVQAANAVD
-138 IDGGAIDGTAIGAN
+138 IDGGAIDGTIIGAN
-152 SASTIVGS
+152 SAAAITGS
-160 TITANTN
+160 TITANSS
-167 FAGNLTGD
+167 FVGALTGD
-175 VTGDLTGDSAG
+175 VTGDVTGALTGNSAG
-186 VHTGNVTGNLTGNVT
+186 VHTGNVTGNLT

-218 ASNFTSA
+218 ATNFTSA
-225 VTVGL
+225 VTVAL
-230 SGDATGTAT
+230 TGDSTGTAT
-239 FTGAGDTATVSTT
+239 FTGAGDTASIAST
-252 LATVNSD
+252 LATVNTD
-259 VGTVGSTTNVPV
+259 VGAYGSGTAIPV
-271 LTVNAKGLVTAVST
+271 LTVNAKGLVTGVSVVAIT
-285 ATIATGFNVA
+285 AGFSVA
-295 ADNGTTDAVAG
+295 ADSGTTDAIAN
-306 GETLTIEGGTGID
+306 GETLTIEGGTNID

-327 SIAIQNAPTIND
+327 SIAIQDAPTLND

-378 STTVSTND
+378 STTVSTAD
-386 PIIRVNSNGTA
+386 PIVRVNSAGTA
-397 GTDAGLEANISGVMK
+397 GTDAGLEANVSGNMK
-412 QFIYDGAT
+412 QFIYSGAT
-420 SKWTVGSET
+420 SKWTIGSET
-429 MVAST
+429 MVAAT

-459 AAVIV
+459 ASVMV
-464 DSSAKTVTAAGGF
+464 DSSAKTF
-477 TGALAGAVTGNVT
+477 TGALTGAVTGN
-490 GDVTGDLTGDV
+490 VTGDLTGDV
-501 TGDVTGNLTGDVTGD
+501 TGDTAGTHTGPVTGAVTGNVTGD

-531 STVNLSEDPSATV
+531 STATLSEDASATV
-544 TSGTMYYTDARVQTK
+544 SSGTMYYTDARVETK
-559 VDSYVTGGN
+559 IDSYVTGGTG
-568 AISIASGVV
+568 ITVASGTAT
-577 SLDNTAAAP
+577 LDNTAATP
-586 GTYGS
+586 GSYGS
-591 SSQIPAITVDQQG
+591 TTQIPAITVDAQG
-604 RITAVSQSALSTSWT
+604 RITAVSQNALSTAWT
-619 LTADS
+619 LSADS

-642 ITTSV
+642 ITTAV

-671 AVTGGSLTDGT
+671 AVTGGTLTDGT
-682 ATLSSGAITGATA
+682 ASIASGAITGATA

-723 TGAFSSAVTGAS
+723 TGAFSSSVTGAS
-735 FAATGEVSGSS
+735 FAATGDVSGST

-754 FGSLSDGSIT
+754 FGSLSDGTIT
-764 INGFADED
+764 ATGFVDED
-772 NMVSDSAQLIPTQ
+772 NMNSDSATLIPTQ
-785 QSVKAYVDSQLTA
+785 QSVKAYVDAQITA
-798 QDLDFQ
+798 EDLDFQ

-825 TNISSVGSGNGV
+825 TNLNTAGAGNGV
-837 TLNLDSTLTGLTAVT
+837 TVNLDTTLTGLTAVT

-860 TGAVTGNVTGDV
+860 TGAVTGDVTGDV

-882 ETARHF
+882 ATARAF
-888 SVTGDA
+888 SATGDI
-894 TATATSFDGT
+894 TATGVSFDGT
-904 ANVALS
+904 SAVALS
-910 TTLATVNSDTGTY
+910 TTLATVNSDTGSH

-933 VNAKGLVTAVS
+933 VNAKGLVTAV
-944 TSSISTDLDII
+944 TTAAVSTDLDII

-963 NLATDTL
+963 NLVTDAL
-970 TFEGTTNEIV
+970 TVEGTANQIV
-980 TAVTNNKVT
+980 TAVTDNKITV
-989 LGFGAATTINNLTAT
+989 GFATSPTINNLTAT

-1020 GDAVISGN
+1020 GDAIISGN

-1051 VNTAGANTN
+1051 VNTAGANTDA
-1060 SGFEANVNGSIKQ
+1060 GFEANANGVIKQ

-1079 GTEWDFASEDVK
+1079 GTEWDFGSENVK
-1091 TSGNFIGNLT
+1091 ATSFTGALVGNST
-1101 GTAADATILETTRA
+1101 TATTLATTRA
-1115 ISISGDATA
+1115 IGISGDATS
-1124 TVNFNGSQDVALA
+1124 TVNFDGSQDVTLA

-1144 SDVGSYGG
+1144 TDVGSFGSV
-1152 ITAIPV
+1152 TAIPV
-1158 ITVNAKGLVTG
+1158 VTVNAKGLVTG
-1169 VSTAA
+1169 VTTAA
-1174 ISTAITVAGDSGGN
+1174 IATAITVAGDTGGN

-1199 VGGTN
+1199 LGGTN
-1204 ISTAGSATD
+1204 ISTVGSATD
-1213 TITVNLDSTISGLT
+1213 TMTINLDSTISGLT

-1262 LSDGAITATAFESTI
+1262 LSDGTITATAFESTI
-1277 TDSDTVIPTSGAVVD
+1277 TDSDTVLPTSGAVVD

-1302 LKDAFTADS
+1302 LRSAFTADS

-1318 GTVPNVTGRTYYAN
+1318 GTMPNVSSRTYFAN

-1337 VTTAFSGDSVNAIK
+1337 VSTAFSGDSVNAIK

-1376 NVELDSDIELTKN
+1376 NVELDGDIELTKN

>member
-14 ADVQLGKSGGRLKYD
+14 ADVQMGKSGGRLKYD
-29 SSNNRFDLTQSDGST
+29 SSNNRFDLTQSDGTT
-44 LEDLRIGSVTSGTW
+44 LEDIRLGSVTSGTW
-58 TGSAIGTTY
+58 TGSAIGTAY
-67 GGTGIDL
+67 GGTGLDL
-74 SSSTGTIKV
+74 SSSTGTIQV
-83 SSGTVSA
+83 SSGTVTA

-99 FVTGSLAVA
+99 FVTGALGVA

-113 ATGASGARTNL
+113 ATAASGARTNL
-124 GLGTIATQASTAVD
+124 GLGTLAVQAANAVD
-138 IDGGAIDGTAIGAN
+138 IDGGAIDGTIIGAN
-152 SASTIVGS
+152 SAAAITGS
-160 TITANTN
+160 TITANSS
-167 FAGNLTGD
+167 FVGDLTGD
-175 VTGDLTGDSAG
+175 VTGDVTGALTGNSAG
-186 VHTGNVTGNLTGNVT
+186 VHTGNVTGNLT

-218 ASNFTSA
+218 ATNFTSA
-225 VTVGL
+225 VTVAL
-230 SGDATGTAT
+230 TGDSTGTAT
-239 FTGAGDTATVSTT
+239 FTGAGDTASIAST
-252 LATVNSD
+252 LATVNTD
-259 VGTVGSTTNVPV
+259 VGSYGSGTAIPV
-271 LTVNAKGLVTAVST
+271 IAVDAKGRITSVST
-285 ATIATGFNVA
+285 ASITAGFSVA
-295 ADNGTTDAVAG
+295 ADSGTTDAIAN
-306 GETLTIEGGTGID
+306 GETLTIEGGTNID

-327 SIAIQNAPTIND
+327 SIAIQDAPTLND

-378 STTVSTND
+378 STTVSTAD
-386 PIIRVNSNGTA
+386 PIVRVNSAGTA
-397 GTDAGLEANISGVMK
+397 GTDAGLEANVSGNMK
-412 QFIYDGAT
+412 QFIYSGAT
-420 SKWTVGSET
+420 SKWTIGSET
-429 MVAST
+429 MVAAT

-459 AAVIV
+459 ASVMV
-464 DSSAKTVTAAGGF
+464 DSSAKTF
-477 TGALAGAVTGNVT
+477 TGALTGAVTGN
-490 GDVTGDLTGDV
+490 VTGDLTGDV
-501 TGDVTGNLTGDVTGD
+501 TGDTAGTHTGPVTGAVTGNVTGD

-531 STVNLSEDPSATV
+531 STATLSEDASATV
-544 TSGTMYYTDARVQTK
+544 SSGTMYYTDARVETK
-559 VDSYVTGGN
+559 IDSYVTGGTG
-568 AISIASGVV
+568 ITVASGTAT
-577 SLDNTAAAP
+577 LDNTAATP
-586 GTYGS
+586 GSYGS
-591 SSQIPAITVDQQG
+591 TTQIPAITVDAQG
-604 RITAVSQSALSTSWT
+604 RITAVSQSALSTAWT

-642 ITTSV
+642 ITTAV

-671 AVTGGSLTDGT
+671 AVTAGTLTDGT
-682 ATLSSGAITGATA
+682 ASIASGAITGATA
-695 ITASGAVEGGSLTDG
+695 ITASGAIEGGSLTDG

-723 TGAFSSAVTGAS
+723 TGAFSSSVTGAS
-735 FAATGEVSGSS
+735 FAATGDVSGTT

-754 FGSLSDGSIT
+754 FGSLSDGTIT
-764 INGFADED
+764 ATGFVDED
-772 NMVSDSAQLIPTQ
+772 NMNSDSATLIPTQ
-785 QSVKAYVDSQLTA
+785 QSVKAYVDAQITA
-798 QDLDFQ
+798 EDLDFQ

-825 TNISSVGSGNGV
+825 TNLNTAGAGNGV
-837 TLNLDSTLTGLTAVT
+837 TVNLDTTLTGLTAVT

-860 TGAVTGNVTGDV
+860 TGAVTGDVTGDV

-882 ETARHF
+882 ATARAF
-888 SVTGDA
+888 SATGDI
-894 TATATSFDGT
+894 TATGVSFDGT
-904 ANVALS
+904 SAVALS
-910 TTLATVNSDTGTY
+910 TTLATVNSDTGSH

-933 VNAKGLVTAVS
+933 VNAKGLVTAV
-944 TSSISTDLDII
+944 TTAAVSTDLDII

-963 NLATDTL
+963 NLVTDAL
-970 TFEGTTNEIV
+970 TVEGTANQIV
-980 TAVTNNKVT
+980 TAVTDNKITV
-989 LGFGAATTINNLTAT
+989 GFATSPTINNLTAT

-1020 GDAVISGN
+1020 GDAIISGN

-1051 VNTAGANTN
+1051 VNTAGANTDA
-1060 SGFEANVNGSIKQ
+1060 GFEANANGVIKQ

-1079 GTEWDFASEDVK
+1079 GTEWDFGSENVK
-1091 TSGNFIGNLT
+1091 ATSFTGALVGNST
-1101 GTAADATILETTRA
+1101 TATTLATTRA
-1115 ISISGDATA
+1115 IGISGDATS
-1124 TVNFNGSQDVALA
+1124 TVNFDGSQDVTLA

-1144 SDVGSYGG
+1144 TDVGSFGSV
-1152 ITAIPV
+1152 TAIPV
-1158 ITVNAKGLVTG
+1158 VTVNAKGLVTG
-1169 VSTAA
+1169 VTTAA
-1174 ISTAITVAGDSGGN
+1174 IATAITVAGDTGGN

-1199 VGGTN
+1199 LGGTN
-1204 ISTAGSATD
+1204 ISTVGSATD
-1213 TITVNLDSTISGLT
+1213 TMTINLDSTISGLT

-1262 LSDGAITATAFESTI
+1262 LSDGTITATAFESTI
-1277 TDSDTVIPTSGAVVD
+1277 TDSDTVLPTSGAVVD

-1302 LKDAFTADS
+1302 LRSAFTADS

-1318 GTVPNVTGRTYYAN
+1318 GTMPNVSSRTYFAN

-1337 VTTAFSGDSVNAIK
+1337 VSTAFSGDSVNAIK

-1376 NVELDSDIELTKN
+1376 NVELDGDIELTKN

>member
-14 ADVQLGKSGGRLKYD
+14 ADVQMGKSGGRLKYD
-29 SSNNRFDLTQSDGST
+29 SSNNRFDLTQSDGTT
-44 LEDLRIGSVTSGTW
+44 LEDIRLGSVTSGTW
-58 TGSAIGTTY
+58 TGSAIGTAY
-67 GGTGIDL
+67 GGTGLDL
-74 SSSTGTIKV
+74 SSSTGTIQV
-83 SSGTVSA
+83 SSGTVTA

-99 FVTGSLAVA
+99 FVTGALGVA

-113 ATGASGARTNL
+113 ATAASGARTNL
-124 GLGTIATQASTAVD
+124 GLGTLAVQAANAVD
-138 IDGGAIDGTAIGAN
+138 IDGGAIDGTIIGAN
-152 SASTIVGS
+152 SAAAITGS
-160 TITANTN
+160 TITANSS
-167 FAGNLTGD
+167 FVGDLTGD
-175 VTGDLTGDSAG
+175 VTGDVTGALTGNSAG
-186 VHTGNVTGNLTGNVT
+186 VHTGNVTGNLT

-218 ASNFTSA
+218 ATNFTSA
-225 VTVGL
+225 VTVAL
-230 SGDATGTAT
+230 TGDSTGTAT
-239 FTGAGDTATVSTT
+239 FTGAGDTASIAST
-252 LATVNSD
+252 LATVNTD
-259 VGTVGSTTNVPV
+259 VGSYGSGTAIPV
-271 LTVNAKGLVTAVST
+271 IAVDAKGRITSVST
-285 ATIATGFNVA
+285 ASITAGFSVA
-295 ADNGTTDAVAG
+295 ADSGTTDAIAN
-306 GETLTIEGGTGID
+306 GETLTIEGGTNID

-327 SIAIQNAPTIND
+327 SIAIQDAPTLND

-378 STTVSTND
+378 STTVSTAD
-386 PIIRVNSNGTA
+386 PIVRVNSAGTA
-397 GTDAGLEANISGVMK
+397 GTDAGLEANVSGNMK
-412 QFIYDGAT
+412 QFIYSGAT
-420 SKWTVGSET
+420 SKWTIGSET
-429 MVAST
+429 MVAAT

-459 AAVIV
+459 ASVMV
-464 DSSAKTVTAAGGF
+464 DSSAKTF
-477 TGALAGAVTGNVT
+477 TGALTGAVTGN
-490 GDVTGDLTGDV
+490 VTGDLTGDV
-501 TGDVTGNLTGDVTGD
+501 TGDTAGTHTGPVTGAVTGNVTGD

-531 STVNLSEDPSATV
+531 STATLSEDASATV
-544 TSGTMYYTDARVQTK
+544 SSGTMYYTDARVETK
-559 VDSYVTGGN
+559 IDSYVTGGTG
-568 AISIASGVV
+568 ITVASGTAT
-577 SLDNTAAAP
+577 LDNTAATP
-586 GTYGS
+586 GAYGS
-591 SSQIPAITVDQQG
+591 TTQIPAITVDAQG
-604 RITAVSQSALSTSWT
+604 RITAVSQSALSTAWT

-642 ITTSV
+642 ITTAV

-671 AVTGGSLTDGT
+671 AVTAGTLTDGT
-682 ATLSSGAITGATA
+682 ASIASGAITGATA

-723 TGAFSSAVTGAS
+723 TGAFSSSVTGAS
-735 FAATGEVSGSS
+735 FAATGDVSGTT

-754 FGSLSDGSIT
+754 FGSLSDGTIT
-764 INGFADED
+764 ATGFVDED
-772 NMVSDSAQLIPTQ
+772 NMNSDSATLIPTQ
-785 QSVKAYVDSQLTA
+785 QSVKAYVDAQITA
-798 QDLDFQ
+798 EDLDFQ

-825 TNISSVGSGNGV
+825 TNLNTAGAGNGV
-837 TLNLDSTLTGLTAVT
+837 TVNLDTTLTGLTAVT

-860 TGAVTGNVTGDV
+860 TGAVTGDVTGDV

-882 ETARHF
+882 ATARAF
-888 SVTGDA
+888 SATGDI
-894 TATATSFDGT
+894 TATGVSFDGT
-904 ANVALS
+904 SAVALS
-910 TTLATVNSDTGTY
+910 TTLATVNSDTGSH

-933 VNAKGLVTAVS
+933 VNAKGLVTAV
-944 TSSISTDLDII
+944 TTAAVSTDLDII

-963 NLATDTL
+963 NLVTDAL
-970 TFEGTTNEIV
+970 TVEGTANQIV
-980 TAVTNNKVT
+980 TAVTDNKITV
-989 LGFGAATTINNLTAT
+989 GFATSPTINNLTAT

-1020 GDAVISGN
+1020 GDAIISGN

-1051 VNTAGANTN
+1051 VNTAGANTDA
-1060 SGFEANVNGSIKQ
+1060 GFEANANGVIKQ

-1079 GTEWDFASEDVK
+1079 GTEWDFGSENVK
-1091 TSGNFIGNLT
+1091 ATSFTGALVGNST
-1101 GTAADATILETTRA
+1101 TATTLATTRA
-1115 ISISGDATA
+1115 IGISGDATS
-1124 TVNFNGSQDVALA
+1124 TVNFDGSQDVTLA

-1144 SDVGSYGG
+1144 TDVGSFGSV
-1152 ITAIPV
+1152 TAIPV
-1158 ITVNAKGLVTG
+1158 VTVNAKGLVTG
-1169 VSTAA
+1169 VTTAA
-1174 ISTAITVAGDSGGN
+1174 IATAITVAGDTGGN

-1199 VGGTN
+1199 LGGTN
-1204 ISTAGSATD
+1204 ISTVGSATD
-1213 TITVNLDSTISGLT
+1213 TMTINLDSSISGLT

-1262 LSDGAITATAFESTI
+1262 LSDGTITATAFESTI
-1277 TDSDTVIPTSGAVVD
+1277 TDSDTVLPTSGAVVD

-1302 LKDAFTADS
+1302 LRSAFTADS

-1318 GTVPNVTGRTYYAN
+1318 GTMPNVSSRTYFAN

-1337 VTTAFSGDSVNAIK
+1337 VSTAFSGDSVNAIK

-1376 NVELDSDIELTKN
+1376 NVELDGDIELTKN

>member
-14 ADVQLGKSGGRLKYD
+14 ADVQMGKSGGRLKYD

-44 LEDLRIGSVTSGTW
+44 LEDLRLGSVTSGTW
-58 TGSAIGTTY
+58 TGSAIGTAY

-74 SSSTGTIKV
+74 SSSTGTLRV

-90 GAIDISDSN
+90 GAIDLSDSS
-99 FVTGSLAVA
+99 FVTGALSVA

-113 ATGASGARTNL
+113 ATAAAGARTNL
-124 GLGTIATQASTAVD
+124 GLGTIATQAANAID
-138 IDGGAIDGTAIGAN
+138 IDGGSIDGTVIGGNTAAAI
-152 SASTIVGS
+152 TGS
-160 TITANTN
+160 TITANTG
-167 FAGNLTGD
+167 F
-175 VTGDLTGDSAG
+175 VGDLTG
-186 VHTGNVTGNLTGNVT
+186 
-201 GDVTGDVTGNL
+201 
-212 TGTASL
+212 TADDANGLS
-218 ASNFTSA
+218 SA
-225 VTVGL
+225 VTVAV

-239 FTGAGDTATVSTT
+239 FQNAGDTATISTT

-259 VGTVGSTTNVPV
+259 VGQVGSTTNVPV
-271 LTVNAKGLVTAVST
+271 LTINAKGLVTAVST
-285 ATIATGFNVA
+285 ASIATGLNIA
-295 ADNGTTDAVAG
+295 ADTGSTDAVAG
-306 GETLTIEGGTGID
+306 GETITFEGGTNID
-319 TTVSGNKV
+319 TTVSDNKI
-327 SIAIQNAPTIND
+327 SIAIQDAPTLND

-346 TSDDITSA
+346 TSDDITSS

-365 GNLTVQGTQTTVN
+365 GNLTVQGTQTIVE
-378 STTVSTND
+378 SATVSTND
-386 PIIRVNSNGTA
+386 PIIRVNGNGTT
-397 GTDAGLEANISGVMK
+397 GTDVGLEANVGGVMK
-412 QFIYDGAT
+412 QFIYDGAS
-420 SKWTVGSET
+420 SKWTVGSENI
-429 MVAST
+429 VASR
-434 FEGALTGAVTGDVTG
+434 FEGAVTG
-449 DITGDVKASD
+449 A
-459 AAVIV
+459 
-464 DSSAKTVTAAGGF
+464 
-477 TGALAGAVTGNVT
+477 VT

-501 TGDVTGNLTGDVTGD
+501 KASDASVMVDSSAKTFTGD
-516 LTGDVTGTVSSIANH
+516 LTGDVTGQVSSIANH
-531 STVNLSEDPSATV
+531 DTGDLTEDPSATV
-544 TSGTMYYTDARVQTK
+544 SSGTMYYTDARVQTK

-577 SLDNTAAAP
+577 SLDNTAATP

-591 SSQIPAITVDQQG
+591 STQIPAITVDQQG
-604 RITAVSQSALSTSWT
+604 RVTAVSQSALSTAWT

-642 ITTSV
+642 ITTAV

-656 LDTTLTGMVAGTFSG
+656 LDPNISLTIVTASG
-671 AVTGGSLTDGT
+671 AVEGGSITDGT
-682 ATLSSGAITGATA
+682 ATLASGSITSGVAATF
-695 ITASGAVEGGSLTDG
+695 SGAVEGGSLTDG

-723 TGAFSSAVTGAS
+723 TGAFSGNVSAGNIAL
-735 FAATGEVSGSS
+735 TGEVAGST

-754 FGSLSDGSIT
+754 FGSLSDGTIT
-764 INGFADED
+764 INGFVDED
-772 NMVSDSAQLIPTQ
+772 NMNSDSASLIPTQ

-798 QDLDFQ
+798 TDLDFQ

-816 SESLTIAGG
+816 TESLTIAGG
-825 TNISSVGSGNGV
+825 TNLNSAGSGNTL

-852 SNQFTGPL
+852 SSQFTGPL
-860 TGAVTGNVTGDV
+860 TGDVTGDV
-872 TGNAD
+872 TGDLTGKAD
-877 TATAL
+877 TADAL

-888 SVTGDA
+888 AVTGDA
-894 TATATSFDGT
+894 TATATAFDGT
-904 ANVALS
+904 ANVTLS
-910 TTLATVNSDTGTY
+910 TTLATVNSDTGTH
-923 GSTTAIPVIT
+923 GSTTAIPVVT

-944 TSSISTDLDII
+944 TATISTDLDIA

-963 NLATDTL
+963 NLDVDTL
-970 TFEGTTNEIV
+970 TFEGTSNEIV
-980 TAVTNNKVT
+980 TAVTDNKVT
-989 LGFGAATTINNLTAT
+989 VGFATNPTINNLTAT

-1051 VNTAGANTN
+1051 VNTAGANTD

-1079 GTEWDFASEDVK
+1079 GTEWDFGTEDIK
-1091 TSGNFIGNLT
+1091 TSGNFIGDVT
-1101 GTAADATILETTRA
+1101 GNADTAATLETTRA
-1115 ISISGDATA
+1115 ISITGDATA

-1144 SDVGSYGG
+1144 SDVGSYGSV
-1152 ITAIPV
+1152 TAIPV

-1174 ISTAITVAGDSGGN
+1174 ISTAITVAGDTGGN

-1199 VGGTN
+1199 LGGTN
-1204 ISTAGSATD
+1204 INTAGSATD
-1213 TITVNLDSTISGLT
+1213 TMTINLDSTLTGLT
-1227 SVSSTTLTDGTASLS
+1227 SVTSTTLTDGTASLN

-1302 LKDAFTADS
+1302 LRASFTADS

-1318 GTVPNVTGRTYYAN
+1318 GTMPNVTGRTYYAN

-1351 ITENGTGGSTLVAI
+1351 ITEDGTSGSTLVAI

-1376 NVELDSDIELTKN
+1376 NVELDGDIELTKN

>member
-14 ADVQLGKSGGRLKYD
+14 ADVQMGKSGGRLKYD
-29 SSNNRFDLTQSDGST
+29 SGNGRFDLTQSDGTT
-44 LEDLRIGSVTSGTW
+44 LEDIRLGSVTSGTW
-58 TGSAIGTTY
+58 TGSAIGTAY
-67 GGTGIDL
+67 GGTGLDL
-74 SSSTGTIKV
+74 SSSTGTIQV
-83 SSGTVSA
+83 SSGTVTA

-99 FVTGSLAVA
+99 FVTGALGVA

-113 ATGASGARTNL
+113 ATAASGARTNL
-124 GLGTIATQASTAVD
+124 GLGTLAVQAANAVD
-138 IDGGAIDGTAIGAN
+138 IDGGAIDGTIIGAN
-152 SASTIVGS
+152 SAAAITGS
-160 TITANTN
+160 TITANSS
-167 FAGNLTGD
+167 FVGALTGD
-175 VTGDLTGDSAG
+175 VTGDVTGALTGNSAG
-186 VHTGNVTGNLTGNVT
+186 VHTGNVTGNLT

-218 ASNFTSA
+218 ATNFTSA
-225 VTVGL
+225 VTVAL
-230 SGDATGTAT
+230 TGDSTGTAT
-239 FTGAGDTATVSTT
+239 FTGAGDTASIAST
-252 LATVNSD
+252 LATVNTD
-259 VGTVGSTTNVPV
+259 VGAYGSGTAIPV
-271 LTVNAKGLVTAVST
+271 LTVNAKGLVTGVSVVAIT
-285 ATIATGFNVA
+285 AGFSVA
-295 ADNGTTDAVAG
+295 ADSGTTDAIAN
-306 GETLTIEGGTGID
+306 GETLTIEGGTNID

-327 SIAIQNAPTIND
+327 SIAIQDAPTLND

-378 STTVSTND
+378 STTVSTAD
-386 PIIRVNSNGTA
+386 PIVRVNSAGTA
-397 GTDAGLEANISGVMK
+397 GTDAGLEANVSGNMK
-412 QFIYDGAT
+412 QFIYSGAT
-420 SKWTVGSET
+420 SKWTIGSET
-429 MVAST
+429 MVAGT

-459 AAVIV
+459 ASVMV
-464 DSSAKTVTAAGGF
+464 DSSAKTF
-477 TGALAGAVTGNVT
+477 TGALTGAVTGN
-490 GDVTGDLTGDV
+490 VTGDLTGDV
-501 TGDVTGNLTGDVTGD
+501 TGDTAGTHTGPVTGAVTGNVTGD

-531 STVNLSEDPSATV
+531 STATLSEDASATV
-544 TSGTMYYTDARVQTK
+544 SSGTMYYTDARVETK
-559 VDSYVTGGN
+559 IDSYVTGGTG
-568 AISIASGVV
+568 ITVASGTAT
-577 SLDNTAAAP
+577 LDNTAATP
-586 GTYGS
+586 GAYGS
-591 SSQIPAITVDQQG
+591 TTQIPAITVDAQG
-604 RITAVSQSALSTSWT
+604 RITAVSQNALSTAWT
-619 LTADS
+619 LSADS

-642 ITTSV
+642 ITTAV

-671 AVTGGSLTDGT
+671 AVTAGTLTDGT
-682 ATLSSGAITGATA
+682 ASIASGAITGATA
-695 ITASGAVEGGSLTDG
+695 ITASGAIEGGSLTDG

-723 TGAFSSAVTGAS
+723 TGAFSSSVTGAS
-735 FAATGEVSGSS
+735 FAATGDVSGTT

-754 FGSLSDGSIT
+754 FGSLSDGTIT
-764 INGFADED
+764 ATGFVDED
-772 NMVSDSAQLIPTQ
+772 NMNSDSATLIPTQ
-785 QSVKAYVDSQLTA
+785 QSVKAYVDAQITA
-798 QDLDFQ
+798 EDLDFQ

-825 TNISSVGSGNGV
+825 TNLNTAGAGNGV
-837 TLNLDSTLTGLTAVT
+837 TVNLDTTLTGLTAVT

-860 TGAVTGNVTGDV
+860 TGAVTGDVTGDV

-882 ETARHF
+882 ATARAF
-888 SVTGDA
+888 SATGDI
-894 TATATSFDGT
+894 TATGVSFDGT
-904 ANVALS
+904 SAVALS
-910 TTLATVNSDTGTY
+910 TTLATVNSDTGSH

-933 VNAKGLVTAVS
+933 VNAKGLVTAV
-944 TSSISTDLDII
+944 TTAAVSTDLDII

-963 NLATDTL
+963 NLVTDAL
-970 TFEGTTNEIV
+970 TVEGTANQIV
-980 TAVTNNKVT
+980 TAVTDNKITV
-989 LGFGAATTINNLTAT
+989 GFATSPTINNLTAT

-1020 GDAVISGN
+1020 GDAIISGN

-1051 VNTAGANTN
+1051 VNTAGANTDA
-1060 SGFEANVNGSIKQ
+1060 GFEANANGVIKQ

-1079 GTEWDFASEDVK
+1079 GTEWDFGSENVK
-1091 TSGNFIGNLT
+1091 ATSFTGALVGNST
-1101 GTAADATILETTRA
+1101 TATTLATTRA
-1115 ISISGDATA
+1115 IGISGDATS
-1124 TVNFNGSQDVALA
+1124 TVNFDGSQDVTLA

-1144 SDVGSYGG
+1144 TDVGSFGSV
-1152 ITAIPV
+1152 TAIPV
-1158 ITVNAKGLVTG
+1158 VTVNAKGLVTG
-1169 VSTAA
+1169 VTTAA
-1174 ISTAITVAGDSGGN
+1174 IATAITVAGDTGGN

-1199 VGGTN
+1199 LGGTN
-1204 ISTAGSATD
+1204 ISTVGSATD
-1213 TITVNLDSTISGLT
+1213 TMTINLDSTISGLT

-1262 LSDGAITATAFESTI
+1262 LSDGTITATAFESTI
-1277 TDSDTVIPTSGAVVD
+1277 TDSDTVLPTSGAVVD

-1302 LKDAFTADS
+1302 LRSAFTADS

-1318 GTVPNVTGRTYYAN
+1318 GTMPNVSSRTYFAN

-1337 VTTAFSGDSVNAIK
+1337 VSTAFSGDSVNAIK

-1376 NVELDSDIELTKN
+1376 NVELDGDIELTKN

>member
-14 ADVQLGKSGGRLKYD
+14 ADVQMGKSGGRLKYD
-29 SSNNRFDLTQSDGST
+29 SSNNRFDLTQSDGTT
-44 LEDLRIGSVTSGTW
+44 LEDIRLGSVTSGTW
-58 TGSAIGTTY
+58 TGSAIGTAY
-67 GGTGIDL
+67 GGTGLDL
-74 SSSTGTIKV
+74 SSSTGTIQV
-83 SSGTVSA
+83 SSGTVTA

-99 FVTGSLAVA
+99 FVTGALGVA

-113 ATGASGARTNL
+113 ATAASGARTNL
-124 GLGTIATQASTAVD
+124 GLGTLAVQAANAVD
-138 IDGGAIDGTAIGAN
+138 IDGGAIDGTIIGAN
-152 SASTIVGS
+152 SAAAITGS
-160 TITANTN
+160 TITANSS
-167 FAGNLTGD
+167 FVGALTGD
-175 VTGDLTGDSAG
+175 VTGDVTGALTGNSAG
-186 VHTGNVTGNLTGNVT
+186 VHTGNVTGNLT

-218 ASNFTSA
+218 ATNFTSA
-225 VTVGL
+225 VTVAL
-230 SGDATGTAT
+230 TGDSTGTAT
-239 FTGAGDTATVSTT
+239 FTGAGDTASIAST
-252 LATVNSD
+252 LATVNTD
-259 VGTVGSTTNVPV
+259 VGSYGSGTAIPV
-271 LTVNAKGLVTAVST
+271 IAVDAKGRITSVST
-285 ATIATGFNVA
+285 ASITAGFSVA
-295 ADNGTTDAVAG
+295 ADSGTTDAIAN
-306 GETLTIEGGTGID
+306 GETLTIEGGTNID

-327 SIAIQNAPTIND
+327 SIAIQDAPTLND

-378 STTVSTND
+378 STTVSTAD
-386 PIIRVNSNGTA
+386 PIVRVNSAGTA
-397 GTDAGLEANISGVMK
+397 GTDAGLEANVSGNMK
-412 QFIYDGAT
+412 QFIYSGAT
-420 SKWTVGSET
+420 SKWTIGSET
-429 MVAST
+429 MVAGT

-459 AAVIV
+459 ASVMV
-464 DSSAKTVTAAGGF
+464 DSSAKTF
-477 TGALAGAVTGNVT
+477 TGDLTGAVTGN
-490 GDVTGDLTGDV
+490 VTGDLTGDV
-501 TGDVTGNLTGDVTGD
+501 TGDTAGTHTGPVTGAVTGNVLGD

-531 STVNLSEDPSATV
+531 STATLSEDASATV
-544 TSGTMYYTDARVQTK
+544 TSGTMYYTDARVETK
-559 VDSYVTGGN
+559 IDSYVTGGTG
-568 AISIASGVV
+568 ITVASGTAT
-577 SLDNTAAAP
+577 LDNTAATP
-586 GTYGS
+586 GAYGS
-591 SSQIPAITVDQQG
+591 TTQIPAITVDAQG
-604 RITAVSQSALSTSWT
+604 RITAVSQSALSTAWT

-642 ITTSV
+642 ITTAV

-671 AVTGGSLTDGT
+671 AVTGGTLTDGT
-682 ATLSSGAITGATA
+682 ASIASGAITGATA
-695 ITASGAVEGGSLTDG
+695 ITASGAIEGGSLTDG

-723 TGAFSSAVTGAS
+723 TGAFSSSVTGAS
-735 FAATGEVSGSS
+735 FAATGDVSGTT

-754 FGSLSDGSIT
+754 FGSLSDGTIT
-764 INGFADED
+764 ATGFVDED
-772 NMVSDSAQLIPTQ
+772 NMNSDSATLIPTQ
-785 QSVKAYVDSQLTA
+785 QSVKAYVDAQITA
-798 QDLDFQ
+798 EDLDFQ

-825 TNISSVGSGNGV
+825 TNLNTAGAGNGV
-837 TLNLDSTLTGLTAVT
+837 TVNLDTTLTGLTAVT

-860 TGAVTGNVTGDV
+860 TGAVTGDVTGDV

-882 ETARHF
+882 ATARAF
-888 SVTGDA
+888 SATGDI
-894 TATATSFDGT
+894 TATGVSFDGT
-904 ANVALS
+904 SAVALS
-910 TTLATVNSDTGTY
+910 TTLATVNSDTGSH

-933 VNAKGLVTAVS
+933 VNAKGLVTAV
-944 TSSISTDLDII
+944 TTAAVSTDLDII

-963 NLATDTL
+963 NLVTDAL
-970 TFEGTTNEIV
+970 TVEGTANQIV
-980 TAVTNNKVT
+980 TAVTDNKITV
-989 LGFGAATTINNLTAT
+989 GFATSPTINNLTAT

-1020 GDAVISGN
+1020 GDAIISGN

-1051 VNTAGANTN
+1051 VNTAGANTDA
-1060 SGFEANVNGSIKQ
+1060 GFEANANGVIKQ

-1079 GTEWDFASEDVK
+1079 GTEWDFGSENVK
-1091 TSGNFIGNLT
+1091 ATSFTGALVGNST
-1101 GTAADATILETTRA
+1101 TATTLATTRA
-1115 ISISGDATA
+1115 IGISGDATS
-1124 TVNFNGSQDVALA
+1124 TVNFDGSQDVTLA

-1144 SDVGSYGG
+1144 TDVGSFGSV
-1152 ITAIPV
+1152 TAIPV
-1158 ITVNAKGLVTG
+1158 VTVNAKGLVTG
-1169 VSTAA
+1169 VTTAA
-1174 ISTAITVAGDSGGN
+1174 IATAITVAGDTGGN

-1199 VGGTN
+1199 LGGTN
-1204 ISTAGSATD
+1204 ISTVGSATD
-1213 TITVNLDSTISGLT
+1213 TMTINLDSTISGLT

-1262 LSDGAITATAFESTI
+1262 LSDGTITATAFESTI
-1277 TDSDTVIPTSGAVVD
+1277 TDSDTVLPTSGAVVD

-1302 LKDAFTADS
+1302 LRSAFTADS

-1318 GTVPNVTGRTYYAN
+1318 GTMPNVSSRTYFAN

-1337 VTTAFSGDSVNAIK
+1337 VSTAFSGDSVNAIK

-1376 NVELDSDIELTKN
+1376 NVELDGDIELTKN

>member
-14 ADVQLGKSGGRLKYD
+14 ADVQMGKSGGRLKYD
-29 SSNNRFDLTQSDGST
+29 SSNNRFDLTQSDGTT
-44 LEDLRIGSVTSGTW
+44 LEDIRLGSVTSGTW
-58 TGSAIGTTY
+58 TGSAIGTAY
-67 GGTGIDL
+67 GGTGLDL
-74 SSSTGTIKV
+74 SSSTGTIQV
-83 SSGTVSA
+83 SSGTVTA

-99 FVTGSLAVA
+99 FVTGALGVA

-113 ATGASGARTNL
+113 ATAASGARTNL
-124 GLGTIATQASTAVD
+124 GLGTLAVQAANAVD
-138 IDGGAIDGTAIGAN
+138 IDGGAIDGTIIGAN
-152 SASTIVGS
+152 SAAAITGS
-160 TITANTN
+160 TITANSS
-167 FAGNLTGD
+167 FVGALTGD
-175 VTGDLTGDSAG
+175 VTGDVTGALTGNSAG
-186 VHTGNVTGNLTGNVT
+186 VHTGNVTGNLT

-218 ASNFTSA
+218 ATNFTSA
-225 VTVGL
+225 VTVAL
-230 SGDATGTAT
+230 TGDSTGTAT
-239 FTGAGDTATVSTT
+239 FTGAGDTASIAST
-252 LATVNSD
+252 LATVNTD
-259 VGTVGSTTNVPV
+259 VGSYGSGTAIPV
-271 LTVNAKGLVTAVST
+271 IAVDAKGRITSVST
-285 ATIATGFNVA
+285 ASITAGFSVA
-295 ADNGTTDAVAG
+295 ADSGTTDAIAN
-306 GETLTIEGGTGID
+306 GETLTIEGGTNID

-327 SIAIQNAPTIND
+327 SIAIQDAPTLND

-378 STTVSTND
+378 STTVSTAD
-386 PIIRVNSNGTA
+386 PIVRVNSAGTA
-397 GTDAGLEANISGVMK
+397 GTDAGLEANVSGNMK
-412 QFIYDGAT
+412 QFIYSGAT
-420 SKWTVGSET
+420 SKWTIGSET
-429 MVAST
+429 MVAAT

-459 AAVIV
+459 ASVMV
-464 DSSAKTVTAAGGF
+464 DSSAKTF
-477 TGALAGAVTGNVT
+477 TGALTGAVTGN
-490 GDVTGDLTGDV
+490 VTGDLTGDV
-501 TGDVTGNLTGDVTGD
+501 TGDTAGTHTGPVTGAVTGNVTGD

-531 STVNLSEDPSATV
+531 STATLSEDASATV
-544 TSGTMYYTDARVQTK
+544 SSGTMYYTDARVETK
-559 VDSYVTGGN
+559 IDSYVTGGTG
-568 AISIASGVV
+568 ITVASGTAT
-577 SLDNTAAAP
+577 LDNTAATP
-586 GTYGS
+586 GAYGS
-591 SSQIPAITVDQQG
+591 TTQIPAITVDAQG
-604 RITAVSQSALSTSWT
+604 RITAVSQSALSTAWT

-642 ITTSV
+642 ITTAV

-671 AVTGGSLTDGT
+671 AVTAGTLTDGT
-682 ATLSSGAITGATA
+682 ASIASGAITGATA
-695 ITASGAVEGGSLTDG
+695 ITASGAIEGGSLTDG

-723 TGAFSSAVTGAS
+723 TGAFSSSVTGAS
-735 FAATGEVSGSS
+735 FAATGDVSGTT

-754 FGSLSDGSIT
+754 FGSLSDGTIT
-764 INGFADED
+764 ATGFVDED
-772 NMVSDSAQLIPTQ
+772 NMNSDSATLIPTQ
-785 QSVKAYVDSQLTA
+785 QSVKAYVDAQITA
-798 QDLDFQ
+798 EDLDFQ

-825 TNISSVGSGNGV
+825 TNLNTAGAGNGV
-837 TLNLDSTLTGLTAVT
+837 TVNLDTTLTGLTAVT

-860 TGAVTGNVTGDV
+860 TGAVTGDVTGDV

-882 ETARHF
+882 ATARAF
-888 SVTGDA
+888 SATGDI
-894 TATATSFDGT
+894 TATGVSFDGT
-904 ANVALS
+904 SAVALS
-910 TTLATVNSDTGTY
+910 TTLATVNSDTGSH

-933 VNAKGLVTAVS
+933 VNAKGLVTAV
-944 TSSISTDLDII
+944 TTAAVSTDLDII

-963 NLATDTL
+963 NLVTDAL
-970 TFEGTTNEIV
+970 TVEGTANQIV
-980 TAVTNNKVT
+980 TAVTDNKITV
-989 LGFGAATTINNLTAT
+989 GFATSPTINNLTAT

-1020 GDAVISGN
+1020 GDAIISGN

-1051 VNTAGANTN
+1051 VNTAGANTDA
-1060 SGFEANVNGSIKQ
+1060 GFEANANGVIKQ

-1079 GTEWDFASEDVK
+1079 GTEWDFGSENVK
-1091 TSGNFIGNLT
+1091 ATSFTGALVGNST
-1101 GTAADATILETTRA
+1101 TATTLATTRA
-1115 ISISGDATA
+1115 IGISGDATS
-1124 TVNFNGSQDVALA
+1124 TVNFDGSQDVTLA

-1144 SDVGSYGG
+1144 TDVGSFGSV
-1152 ITAIPV
+1152 TAIPV
-1158 ITVNAKGLVTG
+1158 VTVNAKGLVTG
-1169 VSTAA
+1169 VTTAA
-1174 ISTAITVAGDSGGN
+1174 IATAITVAGDTGGN

-1199 VGGTN
+1199 LGGTN
-1204 ISTAGSATD
+1204 ISTVGSATD
-1213 TITVNLDSTISGLT
+1213 TMTINLDSTISGLT

-1262 LSDGAITATAFESTI
+1262 LSDGTITATAFESTI
-1277 TDSDTVIPTSGAVVD
+1277 TDSDTVLPTSGAVVD

-1302 LKDAFTADS
+1302 LRSAFTADS

-1318 GTVPNVTGRTYYAN
+1318 GTMPNVSSRTYFAN

-1337 VTTAFSGDSVNAIK
+1337 VSTAFSGDSVNAIK

-1376 NVELDSDIELTKN
+1376 NVELDGDIELTKN

>member
-14 ADVQLGKSGGRLKYD
+14 ADVQMGKSGGRLKYD
-29 SSNNRFDLTQSDGST
+29 SGNGRFDLTQSDGTT
-44 LEDLRIGSVTSGTW
+44 LEDIRLGSVTSGTW
-58 TGSAIGTTY
+58 TGSAIGTAY
-67 GGTGIDL
+67 GGTGLDL
-74 SSSTGTIKV
+74 SSSTGTIQV
-83 SSGTVSA
+83 SSGTVTA

-99 FVTGSLAVA
+99 FVTGALGVA

-113 ATGASGARTNL
+113 ATAASGARTNL
-124 GLGTIATQASTAVD
+124 GLGTLAVQAANAVD
-138 IDGGAIDGTAIGAN
+138 IDGGAIDGTIIGAN
-152 SASTIVGS
+152 SAAAITGS
-160 TITANTN
+160 TITANSS
-167 FAGNLTGD
+167 FVGALTGD
-175 VTGDLTGDSAG
+175 VTGDVTGALTGNSAG
-186 VHTGNVTGNLTGNVT
+186 VHTGNVTGNLT

-218 ASNFTSA
+218 ATNFTSA
-225 VTVGL
+225 VTVAL
-230 SGDATGTAT
+230 TGDSTGTAT
-239 FTGAGDTATVSTT
+239 FTGAGDTASIAST
-252 LATVNSD
+252 LATVNTD
-259 VGTVGSTTNVPV
+259 VGAYGSGTAIPV
-271 LTVNAKGLVTAVST
+271 LTVNAKGLVTGVSVVAIT
-285 ATIATGFNVA
+285 AGFSVA
-295 ADNGTTDAVAG
+295 ADSGTTDAIAN
-306 GETLTIEGGTGID
+306 GETLTIEGGTNID

-327 SIAIQNAPTIND
+327 SIAIQDAPTLND

-378 STTVSTND
+378 STTVSTAD
-386 PIIRVNSNGTA
+386 PIVRVNSAGTA
-397 GTDAGLEANISGVMK
+397 GTDAGLEANVSGNMK
-412 QFIYDGAT
+412 QFIYSGAT
-420 SKWTVGSET
+420 SKWTIGSET
-429 MVAST
+429 MVAAT

-459 AAVIV
+459 ASVMV
-464 DSSAKTVTAAGGF
+464 DSSAKTF
-477 TGALAGAVTGNVT
+477 TGALTGAVTGN
-490 GDVTGDLTGDV
+490 VTGDLTGDV
-501 TGDVTGNLTGDVTGD
+501 TGDTAGTHTGPVTGAVTGNVTGD

-531 STVNLSEDPSATV
+531 STATLSEDASATV
-544 TSGTMYYTDARVQTK
+544 TSGTMYYTDARVETK
-559 VDSYVTGGN
+559 IDSYVTGGTG
-568 AISIASGVV
+568 ITVASGTAT
-577 SLDNTAAAP
+577 LDNTAATP
-586 GTYGS
+586 GSYGS
-591 SSQIPAITVDQQG
+591 TTQIPAITVDAQG
-604 RITAVSQSALSTSWT
+604 RITAVSQSALSTAWT

-642 ITTSV
+642 ITTAV

-671 AVTGGSLTDGT
+671 AVTGGTLTDGT
-682 ATLSSGAITGATA
+682 ASIASGAITGATA

-723 TGAFSSAVTGAS
+723 TGAFSSSVTGAS
-735 FAATGEVSGSS
+735 FAATGDVSGST

-754 FGSLSDGSIT
+754 FGSLSDGTIT
-764 INGFADED
+764 ATGFVDED
-772 NMVSDSAQLIPTQ
+772 NMNSDSATLIPTQ
-785 QSVKAYVDSQLTA
+785 QSVKAYVDAQITA
-798 QDLDFQ
+798 EDLDFQ

-825 TNISSVGSGNGV
+825 TNLNTAGAGNGV
-837 TLNLDSTLTGLTAVT
+837 TVNLDTTLTGLTAVT

-860 TGAVTGNVTGDV
+860 TGAVTGDVTGDV

-882 ETARHF
+882 ATARAF
-888 SVTGDA
+888 SATGDI
-894 TATATSFDGT
+894 TATGVSFDGT
-904 ANVALS
+904 SAVALS
-910 TTLATVNSDTGTY
+910 TTLATVNSDTGSH

-933 VNAKGLVTAVS
+933 VNAKGLVTAV
-944 TSSISTDLDII
+944 TTAAVSTDLDII

-963 NLATDTL
+963 NLVTDAL
-970 TFEGTTNEIV
+970 TVEGTANQIV
-980 TAVTNNKVT
+980 TAVTDNKITV
-989 LGFGAATTINNLTAT
+989 GFATSPTINNLTAT

-1020 GDAVISGN
+1020 GDAIISGN

-1051 VNTAGANTN
+1051 VNTAGANTDA
-1060 SGFEANVNGSIKQ
+1060 GFEANANGVIKQ

-1079 GTEWDFASEDVK
+1079 GTEWDFGSENVK
-1091 TSGNFIGNLT
+1091 ATSFTGALVGNST
-1101 GTAADATILETTRA
+1101 TATTLATTRA
-1115 ISISGDATA
+1115 IGISGDATS
-1124 TVNFNGSQDVALA
+1124 TVNFDGSQDVTLA

-1144 SDVGSYGG
+1144 TDVGSFGSV
-1152 ITAIPV
+1152 TAIPV
-1158 ITVNAKGLVTG
+1158 VTVNAKGLVTG
-1169 VSTAA
+1169 VTTAA
-1174 ISTAITVAGDSGGN
+1174 IATAITVAGDTGGN

-1199 VGGTN
+1199 LGGTN
-1204 ISTAGSATD
+1204 ISTVGSATD
-1213 TITVNLDSTISGLT
+1213 TMTINLDSTISGLT

-1262 LSDGAITATAFESTI
+1262 LSDGTITATAFESTI
-1277 TDSDTVIPTSGAVVD
+1277 TDSDTVLPTSGAVVD

-1302 LKDAFTADS
+1302 LRSAFTADS

-1318 GTVPNVTGRTYYAN
+1318 GTMPNVSSRTYFAN

-1337 VTTAFSGDSVNAIK
+1337 VSTAFSGDSVNAIK

-1376 NVELDSDIELTKN
+1376 NVELDGDIELTKN

>member
-14 ADVQLGKSGGRLKYD
+14 ADVQMGKSGGRLKYD
-29 SSNNRFDLTQSDGST
+29 SGNGRFDLTQSDGTT
-44 LEDLRIGSVTSGTW
+44 LEDIRLGSVTSGTW
-58 TGSAIGTTY
+58 TGSAIGTAY
-67 GGTGIDL
+67 GGTGLDL
-74 SSSTGTIKV
+74 SSSTGTIQV
-83 SSGTVSA
+83 SSGTVTA

-99 FVTGSLAVA
+99 FVTGALGVA

-113 ATGASGARTNL
+113 ATAASGARTNL
-124 GLGTIATQASTAVD
+124 GLGTLAVQAANAVD
-138 IDGGAIDGTAIGAN
+138 IDGGAIDGTIIGAN
-152 SASTIVGS
+152 SAAAITGS
-160 TITANTN
+160 TITANSS
-167 FAGNLTGD
+167 FVGALTGD
-175 VTGDLTGDSAG
+175 VTGDVTGALTGNSAG
-186 VHTGNVTGNLTGNVT
+186 VHTGNVTGNLT

-218 ASNFTSA
+218 ATNFTSA
-225 VTVGL
+225 VTVAL
-230 SGDATGTAT
+230 TGDSTGTAT
-239 FTGAGDTATVSTT
+239 FTGAGDTASIAST
-252 LATVNSD
+252 LATVNTD
-259 VGTVGSTTNVPV
+259 VGAYGSGTAIPV
-271 LTVNAKGLVTAVST
+271 LTVNAKGLVTGVSVVAIT
-285 ATIATGFNVA
+285 AGFSVA
-295 ADNGTTDAVAG
+295 ADSGTTDAIAN
-306 GETLTIEGGTGID
+306 GETLTIEGGTNID

-327 SIAIQNAPTIND
+327 SIAIQDAPTLND

-378 STTVSTND
+378 STTVSTAD
-386 PIIRVNSNGTA
+386 PIVRVNSAGTA
-397 GTDAGLEANISGVMK
+397 GTDAGLEANVSGNMK
-412 QFIYDGAT
+412 QFIYSGAT
-420 SKWTVGSET
+420 SKWTIGSET
-429 MVAST
+429 MVAGT

-459 AAVIV
+459 ASVMV
-464 DSSAKTVTAAGGF
+464 DSSAKTF
-477 TGALAGAVTGNVT
+477 TGDLTGAVTGN
-490 GDVTGDLTGDV
+490 VTGDLTGDV
-501 TGDVTGNLTGDVTGD
+501 TGDTAGTHTGPVTGAVTGNVLGD

-531 STVNLSEDPSATV
+531 STATLSEDASATV
-544 TSGTMYYTDARVQTK
+544 TSGTMYYTDARVETK
-559 VDSYVTGGN
+559 IDSYVTGGTG
-568 AISIASGVV
+568 ITVASGTAT
-577 SLDNTAAAP
+577 LDNTAATP
-586 GTYGS
+586 GSYGS
-591 SSQIPAITVDQQG
+591 TTQIPAITVDAQG
-604 RITAVSQSALSTSWT
+604 RITAVSQSALSTAWT

-642 ITTSV
+642 ITTAV

-671 AVTGGSLTDGT
+671 AVTGGTLTDGT
-682 ATLSSGAITGATA
+682 ASIASGAITGATA

-723 TGAFSSAVTGAS
+723 TGAFSSSVTGAS
-735 FAATGEVSGSS
+735 FAATGDVSGST

-754 FGSLSDGSIT
+754 FGSLSDGTIT
-764 INGFADED
+764 ATGFVDED
-772 NMVSDSAQLIPTQ
+772 NMNSDSATLIPTQ
-785 QSVKAYVDSQLTA
+785 QSVKAYVDAQITA
-798 QDLDFQ
+798 EDLDFQ

-825 TNISSVGSGNGV
+825 TNLNTAGAGNGV
-837 TLNLDSTLTGLTAVT
+837 TVNLDTTLTGLTAVT

-860 TGAVTGNVTGDV
+860 TGAVTGDVTGDV

-882 ETARHF
+882 ATARAF
-888 SVTGDA
+888 SATGDI
-894 TATATSFDGT
+894 TATGVSFDGT
-904 ANVALS
+904 SAVALS
-910 TTLATVNSDTGTY
+910 TTLATVNSDTGSH

-933 VNAKGLVTAVS
+933 VNAKGLVTAV
-944 TSSISTDLDII
+944 TTAAVSTDLDII

-963 NLATDTL
+963 NLVTDAL
-970 TFEGTTNEIV
+970 TVEGTANQIV
-980 TAVTNNKVT
+980 TAVTDNKITV
-989 LGFGAATTINNLTAT
+989 GFATSPTINNLTAT

-1020 GDAVISGN
+1020 GDAIISGN

-1051 VNTAGANTN
+1051 VNTAGANTDA
-1060 SGFEANVNGSIKQ
+1060 GFEANANGVIKQ

-1079 GTEWDFASEDVK
+1079 GTEWDFGSENVK
-1091 TSGNFIGNLT
+1091 ATSFTGALVGNST
-1101 GTAADATILETTRA
+1101 TATTLATTRA
-1115 ISISGDATA
+1115 IGISGDATS
-1124 TVNFNGSQDVALA
+1124 TVNFDGSQDVTLA

-1144 SDVGSYGG
+1144 TDVGSFGSV
-1152 ITAIPV
+1152 TAIPV
-1158 ITVNAKGLVTG
+1158 VTVNAKGLVTG
-1169 VSTAA
+1169 VTTAA
-1174 ISTAITVAGDSGGN
+1174 IATAITVAGDTGGN

-1199 VGGTN
+1199 LGGTN
-1204 ISTAGSATD
+1204 ISTVGSATD
-1213 TITVNLDSTISGLT
+1213 TMTINLDSTISGLT

-1262 LSDGAITATAFESTI
+1262 LSDGTITATAFESTI
-1277 TDSDTVIPTSGAVVD
+1277 TDSDTVLPTSGAVVD

-1302 LKDAFTADS
+1302 LRSAFTADS

-1318 GTVPNVTGRTYYAN
+1318 GTMPNVSSRTYFAN

-1337 VTTAFSGDSVNAIK
+1337 VSTAFSGDSVNAIK

-1376 NVELDSDIELTKN
+1376 NVELDGDIELTKN

>member
-14 ADVQLGKSGGRLKYD
+14 ADVQMGKSGGRLKYD
-29 SSNNRFDLTQSDGST
+29 SGNGRFDLTQSDGTT
-44 LEDLRIGSVTSGTW
+44 LEDIRLGSVTSGTW
-58 TGSAIGTTY
+58 TGSAIGTAY

-74 SSSTGTIKV
+74 SSSTGTIQV
-83 SSGTVSA
+83 SSGTVTA

-99 FVTGSLAVA
+99 FVTGALGVA

-113 ATGASGARTNL
+113 ATAASGARTNL
-124 GLGTIATQASTAVD
+124 GLGTLAVQAANAVD
-138 IDGGAIDGTAIGAN
+138 IDGGAIDGAIIGAN
-152 SASTIVGS
+152 SAAAITGS
-160 TITANTN
+160 TITANSS
-167 FAGNLTGD
+167 FVGDLTGD
-175 VTGDLTGDSAG
+175 VTGNVTGALTGNSAG
-186 VHTGNVTGNLTGNVT
+186 VHTGAVTGNVT

-218 ASNFTSA
+218 ATNFTSA
-225 VTVGL
+225 VTVAL
-230 SGDATGTAT
+230 TGDSTGSAT
-239 FTGAGDTATVSTT
+239 FTGAGDTASIAST
-252 LATVNSD
+252 LATVNTD
-259 VGTVGSTTNVPV
+259 VGSYGGGTAIPV
-271 LTVNAKGLVTAVST
+271 LTVNAKGLITAVTT
-285 ATIATGFNVA
+285 AAITAGFSVA
-295 ADNGTTDAVAG
+295 ADSGTTDAIAN
-306 GETLTIEGGTGID
+306 GETLTIEGGTNID

-327 SIAIQNAPTIND
+327 SIAIQDAPTLND

-365 GNLTVQGTQTTVN
+365 GNLTVQGTQTTVE

-386 PIIRVNSNGTA
+386 PIIRVNGNGTG
-397 GTDAGLEANISGVMK
+397 GTDAGLEANVSGNMK
-412 QFIYDGAT
+412 QFIYSGAT

-429 MVAST
+429 MVAAT

-459 AAVIV
+459 ASVMV
-464 DSSAKTVTAAGGF
+464 DSSAKTF
-477 TGALAGAVTGNVT
+477 TGALTGAVTGN
-490 GDVTGDLTGDV
+490 VTGDLTGDV
-501 TGDVTGNLTGDVTGD
+501 TGDLTGDSAGTHTGAVVGNVTGD
-516 LTGDVTGTVSSIANH
+516 VTGDVTGTVSSIANH
-531 STVNLSEDPSATV
+531 STVNLSEDPSASV
-544 TSGTMYYTDARVQTK
+544 SSGTMYYTDARVQTK
-559 VDSYVTGGN
+559 IDSYVTGGTG
-568 AISIASGVV
+568 ITVSSGTAN
-577 SLDNTAAAP
+577 LDNTAATP
-586 GTYGS
+586 GSYGS
-591 SSQIPAITVDQQG
+591 SSQIPAITVDAQG
-604 RITAVSQSALSTSWT
+604 RITAVSQSALSTAWT

-624 GSQTIDGGD
+624 GSQVIDGGD
-633 TVDVQGGTN
+633 TVDIAGGNN
-642 ITTSV
+642 ITTAV
-647 SATDVVDVS
+647 SATDTATIG

-682 ATLSSGAITGATA
+682 ATLASGAITGATA
-695 ITASGAVEGGSLTDG
+695 ITASGAIEGGSLTDG
-710 TATLSSGALSGAT
+710 TATLSGGALSGAT
-723 TGAFSSAVTGAS
+723 TGAFSGAVTGAS
-735 FAATGEVSGSS
+735 FAATGDVSGST

-754 FGSLSDGSIT
+754 FGSLSDGTIT
-764 INGFADED
+764 ATGFVDED
-772 NMVSDSAQLIPTQ
+772 NMNSDSATLIPTQ
-785 QSVKAYVDSQLTA
+785 QSVKAYVDAQITA
-798 QDLDFQ
+798 EDLDFQ

-825 TNISSVGSGNGV
+825 TNLNTAGAGNGV
-837 TLNLDSTLTGLTAVT
+837 TVNLDTTLTGLTAVT
-852 SNQFTGPL
+852 SSQFTGPL

-882 ETARHF
+882 ATARAF
-888 SVTGDA
+888 SASGDI
-894 TATATSFDGT
+894 TATGVSFDGT
-904 ANVALS
+904 NPVALT
-910 TTLATVNSDTGTY
+910 TTLATVNSDTGSH
-923 GSTTAIPVIT
+923 GGTTAIPVIT
-933 VNAKGLVTAVS
+933 VNAKGLVTAV
-944 TSSISTDLDII
+944 TTAAISTNLDII

-963 NLATDTL
+963 NLVTDDL

-980 TAVTNNKVT
+980 TAVTDNKVT
-989 LGFGAATTINNLTAT
+989 FGFGAATTINNLTAT

-1020 GDAVISGN
+1020 GDAIISGN

-1051 VNTAGANTN
+1051 VNTSGANTD
-1060 SGFEANVNGSIKQ
+1060 SGFEANANGVIKQ

-1079 GTEWDFASEDVK
+1079 GTEWDFGSENVK
-1091 TSGNFIGNLT
+1091 ATSFEGSLT
-1101 GTAADATILETTRA
+1101 GNATTATTLATTRA
-1115 ISISGDATA
+1115 IGISGDATS
-1124 TVNFNGSQDVALA
+1124 TVNFDGSQDVTLA

-1144 SDVGSYGG
+1144 SDVGSFGSV
-1152 ITAIPV
+1152 TAIPV
-1158 ITVNAKGLVTG
+1158 VTVNAKGLVTG
-1169 VSTAA
+1169 VTTAA

-1213 TITVNLDSTISGLT
+1213 TITVNLDSSISGLT

-1262 LSDGAITATAFESTI
+1262 LSDGTITATAFESTI
-1277 TDSDTVIPTSGAVVD
+1277 TDSDTVLPTSGAVVD
-1292 HVRTS
+1292 HVRSS

-1302 LKDAFTADS
+1302 LRSAFTADS

-1318 GTVPNVTGRTYYAN
+1318 GTMPNVSSRTYYAN

-1337 VTTAFSGDSVNAIK
+1337 VSTAFSGDSVNAIK
-1351 ITENGTGGSTLVAI
+1351 ITEDGTSGSTLVAI

-1376 NVELDSDIELTKN
+1376 NVELDGDIELTKN

>member
-14 ADVQLGKSGGRLKYD
+14 ADVQMGKSGGRLKYD
-29 SSNNRFDLTQSDGST
+29 SGNGRFDLTQSDGTT
-44 LEDLRIGSVTSGTW
+44 LEDIRLGSVTSGTW
-58 TGSAIGTTY
+58 TGSAIGTAY
-67 GGTGIDL
+67 GGTGLDL
-74 SSSTGTIKV
+74 SSSTGTIQV
-83 SSGTVSA
+83 SSGTVTA

-99 FVTGSLAVA
+99 FVTGALGVA

-113 ATGASGARTNL
+113 ATAASGARTNL
-124 GLGTIATQASTAVD
+124 GLGTLAVQAANAVD
-138 IDGGAIDGTAIGAN
+138 IDGGAIDGTIIGAN
-152 SASTIVGS
+152 SAAAITGS
-160 TITANTN
+160 TITANSS
-167 FAGNLTGD
+167 FVGALTGD
-175 VTGDLTGDSAG
+175 VTGDVTGALTGNSAG
-186 VHTGNVTGNLTGNVT
+186 VHTGNVTGNLT

-218 ASNFTSA
+218 ATNFTSA
-225 VTVGL
+225 VTVAL
-230 SGDATGTAT
+230 TGDSTGTAT
-239 FTGAGDTATVSTT
+239 FTGAGDTASIAST
-252 LATVNSD
+252 LATVNTD
-259 VGTVGSTTNVPV
+259 VGAYGSGTAIPV
-271 LTVNAKGLVTAVST
+271 LTVNAKGLVTGVSVVAIT
-285 ATIATGFNVA
+285 AGFSVA
-295 ADNGTTDAVAG
+295 ADSGTTDAIAN
-306 GETLTIEGGTGID
+306 GETLTIEGGTNID

-327 SIAIQNAPTIND
+327 SIAIQDAPTLND

-378 STTVSTND
+378 STTVSTAD
-386 PIIRVNSNGTA
+386 PIVRVNSAGTA
-397 GTDAGLEANISGVMK
+397 GTDAGLEANVSGNMK
-412 QFIYDGAT
+412 QFIYSGAT
-420 SKWTVGSET
+420 SKWTIGSET
-429 MVAST
+429 MVAGT

-459 AAVIV
+459 ASVMV
-464 DSSAKTVTAAGGF
+464 DSSAKTF
-477 TGALAGAVTGNVT
+477 TGDLTGAVTGN
-490 GDVTGDLTGDV
+490 VTGDLTGDV
-501 TGDVTGNLTGDVTGD
+501 TGDTAGTHTGPVTGAVTGNVLGD

-531 STVNLSEDPSATV
+531 STATLSEDASATV
-544 TSGTMYYTDARVQTK
+544 TSGTMYYTDARVETK
-559 VDSYVTGGN
+559 IDSYVTGGTG
-568 AISIASGVV
+568 ITVASGTAT
-577 SLDNTAAAP
+577 LDNTAATP
-586 GTYGS
+586 GSYGS
-591 SSQIPAITVDQQG
+591 TTQIPAITVDAQG
-604 RITAVSQSALSTSWT
+604 RITAVSQSALSTAWT

-642 ITTSV
+642 ITTAV

-671 AVTGGSLTDGT
+671 AVTAGTLTDGT
-682 ATLSSGAITGATA
+682 ASIASGAITGATA

-723 TGAFSSAVTGAS
+723 TGAFSSSVTGAS
-735 FAATGEVSGSS
+735 FAATGDVSGST

-754 FGSLSDGSIT
+754 FGSLSDGTIT
-764 INGFADED
+764 ATGFVDED
-772 NMVSDSAQLIPTQ
+772 NMNSDSATLIPTQ
-785 QSVKAYVDSQLTA
+785 QSVKAYVDAQITA
-798 QDLDFQ
+798 EDLDFQ

-825 TNISSVGSGNGV
+825 TNLNTAGAGNGV
-837 TLNLDSTLTGLTAVT
+837 TVNLDTTLTGLTAVT

-860 TGAVTGNVTGDV
+860 TGAVTGDVTGDV

-882 ETARHF
+882 ATARAF
-888 SVTGDA
+888 SATGDI
-894 TATATSFDGT
+894 TATGVSFDGT
-904 ANVALS
+904 SAVALS
-910 TTLATVNSDTGTY
+910 TTLATVNSDTGSH

-933 VNAKGLVTAVS
+933 VNAKGLVTAV
-944 TSSISTDLDII
+944 TTAAVSTDLDII

-963 NLATDTL
+963 NLVTDAL
-970 TFEGTTNEIV
+970 TVEGTANQIV
-980 TAVTNNKVT
+980 TAVTDNKITV
-989 LGFGAATTINNLTAT
+989 GFATSPTINNLTAT

-1020 GDAVISGN
+1020 GDAIISGN

-1051 VNTAGANTN
+1051 VNTAGANTDA
-1060 SGFEANVNGSIKQ
+1060 GFEANANGVIKQ

-1079 GTEWDFASEDVK
+1079 GTEWDFGSENVK
-1091 TSGNFIGNLT
+1091 ATSFTGALVGNST
-1101 GTAADATILETTRA
+1101 TATTLATTRA
-1115 ISISGDATA
+1115 IGISGDATS
-1124 TVNFNGSQDVALA
+1124 TVNFDGSQDVTLA

-1144 SDVGSYGG
+1144 TDVGSFGSV
-1152 ITAIPV
+1152 TAIPV
-1158 ITVNAKGLVTG
+1158 VTVNAKGLVTG
-1169 VSTAA
+1169 VTTAA
-1174 ISTAITVAGDSGGN
+1174 IATAITVAGDTGGN

-1199 VGGTN
+1199 LGGTN
-1204 ISTAGSATD
+1204 ISTVGSATD
-1213 TITVNLDSTISGLT
+1213 TMTINLDSTISGLT

-1262 LSDGAITATAFESTI
+1262 LSDGTITATAFESTI
-1277 TDSDTVIPTSGAVVD
+1277 TDSDTVLPTSGAVVD

-1302 LKDAFTADS
+1302 LRSAFTADS

-1318 GTVPNVTGRTYYAN
+1318 GTMPNVSSRTYFAN

-1337 VTTAFSGDSVNAIK
+1337 VSTAFSGDSVNAIK

-1376 NVELDSDIELTKN
+1376 NVELDGDIELTKN

>member
-14 ADVQLGKSGGRLKYD
+14 ADVQMGKSGGRLKYD
-29 SSNNRFDLTQSDGST
+29 SSNNRFDLTQSDGTT
-44 LEDLRIGSVTSGTW
+44 LEDIRLGSVTSGTW
-58 TGSAIGTTY
+58 TGSAIGTAY
-67 GGTGIDL
+67 GGTGLDL
-74 SSSTGTIKV
+74 SSSTGTIQV
-83 SSGTVSA
+83 SSGTVTA

-99 FVTGSLAVA
+99 FVTGALGVA

-113 ATGASGARTNL
+113 ATAASGARTNL
-124 GLGTIATQASTAVD
+124 GLGTLAVQAANAVD
-138 IDGGAIDGTAIGAN
+138 IDGGAIDGTIIGAN
-152 SASTIVGS
+152 SAAAITGS
-160 TITANTN
+160 TITANSS
-167 FAGNLTGD
+167 FVGDLTGD
-175 VTGDLTGDSAG
+175 VTGDVTGALTGNSAG
-186 VHTGNVTGNLTGNVT
+186 VHTGNVTGNLT

-218 ASNFTSA
+218 ATNFTSA
-225 VTVGL
+225 VTVAL
-230 SGDATGTAT
+230 TGDSTGTAT
-239 FTGAGDTATVSTT
+239 FTGAGDTASIAST
-252 LATVNSD
+252 LATVNTD
-259 VGTVGSTTNVPV
+259 VGSYGSGTAIPV
-271 LTVNAKGLVTAVST
+271 IAVDAKGRITSVST
-285 ATIATGFNVA
+285 ASITAGFSVA
-295 ADNGTTDAVAG
+295 ADSGTTDAIAN
-306 GETLTIEGGTGID
+306 GETLTIEGGTNID

-327 SIAIQNAPTIND
+327 SIAIQDAPTLND

-378 STTVSTND
+378 STTVSTAD
-386 PIIRVNSNGTA
+386 PIVRVNSAGTA
-397 GTDAGLEANISGVMK
+397 GTDAGLEANVSGNMK
-412 QFIYDGAT
+412 QFIYSGAT
-420 SKWTVGSET
+420 SKWTIGSET
-429 MVAST
+429 MVAAT

-459 AAVIV
+459 ASVMV
-464 DSSAKTVTAAGGF
+464 DSSAKTF
-477 TGALAGAVTGNVT
+477 TGDLTGAVTGN
-490 GDVTGDLTGDV
+490 VTGDLTGDV
-501 TGDVTGNLTGDVTGD
+501 TGDTAGTHTGPVTGAVTGNVTGD

-531 STVNLSEDPSATV
+531 STATLSEDASATV
-544 TSGTMYYTDARVQTK
+544 SSGTMYYTDARVETK
-559 VDSYVTGGN
+559 IDSYVTGGTG
-568 AISIASGVV
+568 ITVASGTAT
-577 SLDNTAAAP
+577 LDNTAATP
-586 GTYGS
+586 GAYGS
-591 SSQIPAITVDQQG
+591 TTQIPAITVDAQG
-604 RITAVSQSALSTSWT
+604 RITAVSQSALSTAWT

-642 ITTSV
+642 ITTAV

-671 AVTGGSLTDGT
+671 AVTAGTLTDGT
-682 ATLSSGAITGATA
+682 ASIASGAITGATA
-695 ITASGAVEGGSLTDG
+695 ITASGAIEGGSLTDG

-723 TGAFSSAVTGAS
+723 TGAFSSSVTGAS
-735 FAATGEVSGSS
+735 FAATGDVSGST

-754 FGSLSDGSIT
+754 FGSLSDGTIT
-764 INGFADED
+764 ATGFVDED
-772 NMVSDSAQLIPTQ
+772 NMNSDSATLIPTQ
-785 QSVKAYVDSQLTA
+785 QSVKAYVDAQITA
-798 QDLDFQ
+798 EDLDFQ

-825 TNISSVGSGNGV
+825 TNLNTAGAGNGV
-837 TLNLDSTLTGLTAVT
+837 TVNLDTTLTGLTAVT

-860 TGAVTGNVTGDV
+860 TGAVTGDVTGDV

-882 ETARHF
+882 ATARAF
-888 SVTGDA
+888 SATGDI
-894 TATATSFDGT
+894 TATGVSFDGT
-904 ANVALS
+904 SAVALS
-910 TTLATVNSDTGTY
+910 TTLATVNSDTGSH

-933 VNAKGLVTAVS
+933 VNAKGLVTAV
-944 TSSISTDLDII
+944 TTAAVSTDLDII

-963 NLATDTL
+963 NLVTDAL
-970 TFEGTTNEIV
+970 TVEGTANQIV
-980 TAVTNNKVT
+980 TAVTDNKITV
-989 LGFGAATTINNLTAT
+989 GFATSPTINNLTAT

-1020 GDAVISGN
+1020 GDAIISGN

-1051 VNTAGANTN
+1051 VNTAGANTDA
-1060 SGFEANVNGSIKQ
+1060 GFEANANGVIKQ

-1079 GTEWDFASEDVK
+1079 GTEWDFGSENVK
-1091 TSGNFIGNLT
+1091 ATSFTGALVGNST
-1101 GTAADATILETTRA
+1101 TATTLATTRA
-1115 ISISGDATA
+1115 IGISGDATS
-1124 TVNFNGSQDVALA
+1124 TVNFDGSQDVTLA

-1144 SDVGSYGG
+1144 TDVGSFGSV
-1152 ITAIPV
+1152 TAIPV
-1158 ITVNAKGLVTG
+1158 VTVNAKGLVTG
-1169 VSTAA
+1169 VTTAA
-1174 ISTAITVAGDSGGN
+1174 IATAITVAGDTGGN

-1199 VGGTN
+1199 LGGTN
-1204 ISTAGSATD
+1204 ISTVGSATD
-1213 TITVNLDSTISGLT
+1213 TMTINLDSTISGLT

-1262 LSDGAITATAFESTI
+1262 LSDGTITATAFESTI
-1277 TDSDTVIPTSGAVVD
+1277 TDSDTVLPTSGAVVD

-1302 LKDAFTADS
+1302 LRSAFTADS

-1318 GTVPNVTGRTYYAN
+1318 GTMPNVSSRTYFAN

-1337 VTTAFSGDSVNAIK
+1337 VSTAFSGDSVNAIK

-1376 NVELDSDIELTKN
+1376 NVELDGDIELTKN

>member
-14 ADVQLGKSGGRLKYD
+14 ADVQMGKSGGRLKYD
-29 SSNNRFDLTQSDGST
+29 SSNNRFDLTQSDGTT
-44 LEDLRIGSVTSGTW
+44 LEDIRLGSVTSGTW
-58 TGSAIGTTY
+58 TGSAIGTAY
-67 GGTGIDL
+67 GGTGLDL
-74 SSSTGTIKV
+74 SSSTGTIQV
-83 SSGTVSA
+83 SSGTVTA

-99 FVTGSLAVA
+99 FVTGALGVA

-113 ATGASGARTNL
+113 ATAASGARTNL
-124 GLGTIATQASTAVD
+124 GLGTLAVQAANAVD
-138 IDGGAIDGTAIGAN
+138 IDGGAIDGTIIGAN
-152 SASTIVGS
+152 SAAAITGS
-160 TITANTN
+160 TITANSS
-167 FAGNLTGD
+167 FVGALTGD
-175 VTGDLTGDSAG
+175 VTGDVTGALTGNSAG
-186 VHTGNVTGNLTGNVT
+186 VHTGNVTGNLT

-218 ASNFTSA
+218 ATNFTSA
-225 VTVGL
+225 VTVAL
-230 SGDATGTAT
+230 TGDSTGTAT
-239 FTGAGDTATVSTT
+239 FTGAGDTASIAST
-252 LATVNSD
+252 LATVNTD
-259 VGTVGSTTNVPV
+259 VGAYGSGTAIPV
-271 LTVNAKGLVTAVST
+271 LTVNAKGLVTGVSVVAIT
-285 ATIATGFNVA
+285 AGFSVA
-295 ADNGTTDAVAG
+295 ADSGTTDAIAN
-306 GETLTIEGGTGID
+306 GETLTIEGGTNID

-327 SIAIQNAPTIND
+327 SIAIQDAPTLND

-378 STTVSTND
+378 STTVSTAD
-386 PIIRVNSNGTA
+386 PIVRVNSAGTA
-397 GTDAGLEANISGVMK
+397 GTDAGLEANVSGNMK
-412 QFIYDGAT
+412 QFIYSGAT
-420 SKWTVGSET
+420 SKWTIGSET
-429 MVAST
+429 MVAAT

-459 AAVIV
+459 ASVMV
-464 DSSAKTVTAAGGF
+464 DSSAKTF
-477 TGALAGAVTGNVT
+477 TGALTGAVTGN
-490 GDVTGDLTGDV
+490 VTGDLTGDV
-501 TGDVTGNLTGDVTGD
+501 TGDTAGTHTGPVTGAVTGNVTGD

-531 STVNLSEDPSATV
+531 STATLSEDASATV
-544 TSGTMYYTDARVQTK
+544 TSGTMYYTDARVETK
-559 VDSYVTGGN
+559 IDSYVTGGTG
-568 AISIASGVV
+568 ITVASGTAT
-577 SLDNTAAAP
+577 LDNTAATP
-586 GTYGS
+586 GSYGS
-591 SSQIPAITVDQQG
+591 TTQIPAITVDAQG
-604 RITAVSQSALSTSWT
+604 RITAVSQSALSTAWT

-642 ITTSV
+642 ITTAV

-671 AVTGGSLTDGT
+671 AVTAGTLTDGT
-682 ATLSSGAITGATA
+682 ASIASGAITGATA
-695 ITASGAVEGGSLTDG
+695 ITASGAIEGGSLTDG

-723 TGAFSSAVTGAS
+723 TGAFSSSVTGAS
-735 FAATGEVSGSS
+735 FAATGDVSGST

-754 FGSLSDGSIT
+754 FGSLSDGTIT
-764 INGFADED
+764 ATGFVDED
-772 NMVSDSAQLIPTQ
+772 NMNSDSATLIPTQ
-785 QSVKAYVDSQLTA
+785 QSVKAYVDAQITA
-798 QDLDFQ
+798 EDLDFQ

-825 TNISSVGSGNGV
+825 TNLNTAGAGNGV
-837 TLNLDSTLTGLTAVT
+837 TVNLDTTLTGLTAVT

-860 TGAVTGNVTGDV
+860 TGAVTGDVTGDV

-882 ETARHF
+882 ATARAF
-888 SVTGDA
+888 SATGDI
-894 TATATSFDGT
+894 TATGVSFDGT
-904 ANVALS
+904 SAVALS
-910 TTLATVNSDTGTY
+910 TTLATVNSDTGSH

-933 VNAKGLVTAVS
+933 VNAKGLVTAV
-944 TSSISTDLDII
+944 TTAAVSTDLDII

-963 NLATDTL
+963 NLVTDAL
-970 TFEGTTNEIV
+970 TVEGTANQIV
-980 TAVTNNKVT
+980 TAVTDNKITV
-989 LGFGAATTINNLTAT
+989 GFATSPTINNLTAT

-1020 GDAVISGN
+1020 GDAIISGN

-1051 VNTAGANTN
+1051 VNTAGANTDA
-1060 SGFEANVNGSIKQ
+1060 GFEANANGVIKQ

-1079 GTEWDFASEDVK
+1079 GTEWDFGSENVK
-1091 TSGNFIGNLT
+1091 ATSFTGALVGNST
-1101 GTAADATILETTRA
+1101 TATTLATTRA
-1115 ISISGDATA
+1115 IGISGDATS
-1124 TVNFNGSQDVALA
+1124 TVNFDGSQDVTLA

-1144 SDVGSYGG
+1144 TDVGSFGSV
-1152 ITAIPV
+1152 TAIPV
-1158 ITVNAKGLVTG
+1158 VTVNAKGLVTG
-1169 VSTAA
+1169 VTTAA
-1174 ISTAITVAGDSGGN
+1174 IATAITVAGDTGGN

-1199 VGGTN
+1199 LGGTN
-1204 ISTAGSATD
+1204 ISTVGSATD
-1213 TITVNLDSTISGLT
+1213 TMTINLDSTISGLT

-1262 LSDGAITATAFESTI
+1262 LSDGTITATAFESTI
-1277 TDSDTVIPTSGAVVD
+1277 TDSDTVLPTSGAVVD

-1302 LKDAFTADS
+1302 LRSAFTADS

-1318 GTVPNVTGRTYYAN
+1318 GTMPNVSSRTYFAN

-1337 VTTAFSGDSVNAIK
+1337 VSTAFSGDSVNAIK

-1376 NVELDSDIELTKN
+1376 NVELDGDIELTKN